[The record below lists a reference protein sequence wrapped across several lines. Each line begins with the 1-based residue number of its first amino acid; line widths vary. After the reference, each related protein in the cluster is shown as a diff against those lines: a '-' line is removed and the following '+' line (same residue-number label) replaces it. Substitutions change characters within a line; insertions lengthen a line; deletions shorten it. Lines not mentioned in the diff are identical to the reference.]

1 MQHSLSDPPGPPS
14 NPRIAD
20 TTKTTATFAW
30 GKPHYDGGLPV
41 EGYIVEYKR
50 EGLDDWEVET
60 QYPLK
65 VTEYVIG
72 KLQKGGKY
80 HFRVSAVNSEGVGEP
95 AEIEKVTELVDQET
109 LPDFELDAELRKT
122 LVVRCRASIRM
133 FVPIRGRP
141 VPEVTWSKDDTNLK
155 TRAHIDTTESY
166 TLLVIPDCTRYDA
179 GKYHLCLENVAG
191 KKTGFVNV
199 KVLDT
204 PGPPVNLKPR
214 EITKNS
220 ITLQWEIPI
229 IDGGSK
235 IHNYIVEK
243 RAATKKAYTVLSTTW
258 QKCSY
263 KISDLREGAYYY
275 FRVSAE
281 NDLGVGEP
289 AETPEPIRVSQ
300 APSAPENLY
309 VTDVTADSASLSW
322 TKPLHDGGSLITGY
336 VIEAQKK
343 DTDQWVH
350 VITVKALDYTVTD
363 LIEGAEYT
371 FRIMAVNASGRSDP
385 RESRPA
391 IIKEQTSAPSFDL
404 RGVYQKTVIAKA
416 GDRVKV
422 EIPVLGK
429 PRPVVSWK
437 KGDTTLKETQRINTE
452 TTPTSTIL
460 NINEIKRTDGG
471 QYSMTGKNML
481 GTLTETITVLVHDIP
496 GPPTGPIKL
505 DEVSCDYVLM
515 SWEAPEN
522 DGGVPI
528 NNYIVEMRETTGT
541 SWVELAAT
549 VIRTTFK
556 AARLNTG
563 TQYQFRVRAQ
573 NRYGIGPCI
582 ISESV
587 VAAYPFDVPSQPGI
601 PVVTSHNKDSM
612 TLSWNEPSSD
622 GGSAILGYHVD
633 RKEKNSILWQRISKG
648 LVVGNIF
655 KSSGLVDGIAYEHR
669 VTAENMAGLSKPSK
683 ASEPMYALD
692 PVDPPGRPVALNVT
706 RHEVTVSWT
715 KPEGDGGFSIT
726 GYTVER
732 REMPNGRWLKANF
745 NNILETIYTVSG
757 LIEDATY
764 EFRVTARN
772 SAGAVSAPSQ
782 PSEAITCRDD
792 IEEPRLD
799 VDASYSSNVVVMAG
813 EVFKLEAN
821 VTGRP
826 IPSLVWSKEGKELED
841 TAKIEIK
848 TTNFHTTLTSKDSL
862 RKDGG
867 AFTLTASNPGGF
879 AKFTF
884 NVKVLD
890 RPGPPDGLTVTD
902 VTAEKCVLNWLH
914 PTHDGGAKIEYFI
927 IQRRETS
934 RLAWTNVA
942 TDLQANRFKVT
953 KLLKGNEYIFRVMA
967 VNKYG
972 VGEPLESEPVIC
984 ANPYVPSDA
993 PHQPEVTTITKDS
1006 MVVCWE
1012 RPEHDG
1018 GSRINTY
1025 IIERRDKTGLRWVK
1039 CNKRTVTDL
1048 RFKASGL
1055 TEGHEYEFRVSAEN
1069 NAGVSQP
1076 SPSSPFYKAEDTI
1089 FQPGPPGN
1097 PRVLDTTKSSITLAW
1112 NKPVYDGG
1120 SEITGYIVETCLPEE
1135 DEWTI
1140 HTPKKGWTATSFTIT
1155 NLKENQEYKINICAT
1170 NCEGVG
1176 EPAAVPGTPKA
1187 EDRLLPPEIELG
1199 AELRKVVCIR
1209 ACSTLRLF
1217 VPIKGRPAPEIKW
1230 SREHGESLDKANIE
1244 ITPSFTT
1251 LQVDNVDR
1259 FDGGKYMVTV
1269 ENASG
1274 SKTAFVNVRVLD
1286 TPGAPQNLILKEV
1299 TRDSVSLVWDAP
1311 LIDGGSRVRN
1321 YIVEKRESTRKAYST
1336 VCASCHKS
1344 SWKVG
1349 ELEEGKMYFFRIL
1362 AENEFGIGLP
1372 VETLEPIKVSERP
1385 LPPGKVSLREVTS
1398 SSVTLS
1404 WEKPDHDGGS
1414 RITGYIVE
1422 MQGKGSDKW
1431 TQVMVVKTNGALVTG
1446 LTQGE
1451 EYMFRILA
1459 TNEKGVSDPRPL
1471 SMPVVAKDLVI
1482 PPTFKLLFTTFSG
1495 LAGDDLKIDVPYAAC
1510 PKAAVTWLK
1519 DGVALKETT
1528 RVNAEATDKNLLLV
1542 IKEACRDD
1550 VGTYTI
1556 KLSNTAGEA
1565 SADLSV
1571 IVLDKPGP
1579 PTGPIKL
1586 DDVTADSVVL
1596 TWNPPEYD
1604 GCCSI
1609 NNYVVEKR
1617 DTSTTNW
1624 QIVSATVART
1634 TIKAARLKTG
1644 CEYQFRIAAENRYGK
1659 SSALLS
1665 ETIVAQ
1671 YPFELPSQPRSVV
1684 VQSATKETMVVVWEK
1699 PSNDGGSK
1707 ILGYHLELKERN
1719 SLLWVKQ
1726 NKQIIPEA
1734 RFKVV
1739 GLEEGIEYEFR
1750 VYAENIVGLSKASKA
1765 SEIQVARDPCDRPGK
1780 PEAVIVTRSHVTL
1793 RWTKPEYDGGIK
1805 ITGYMVEKKEGSGRW
1820 MKASFTNIIETEFV
1834 VTGLTEDQVYEF
1846 RVIARNSAGVL
1857 SLPSDSTGAI
1867 TAKDEVDPPKI
1878 DLETKYS
1885 QVVVVNAGE
1894 TFRLEASVYGKPV
1907 PTIHWLKEG
1916 QEIAEAARLEI
1927 KNTDFVACIVVK
1939 EAIRVDGGQ
1948 YTLLVKNVGGE
1959 KSVNINVKVLDR
1971 PGPPEGPIS
1980 IYGVTNEKCSIS
1992 WKPPLQ
1998 DGGSDISHYIVERR
2012 ETSRLVWTVVEPK
2025 VQTLNLKITKLL
2037 PGNEYIFRVI
2047 PINKYGVGEP
2057 LESEPMI
2064 ARNPFVTPNPP
2075 TEVEVSTITK
2085 DSMVVTWERPT
2096 NDGGSPIQGYIVE
2109 KRDKDGVRWTR
2120 CNKRTVSE
2128 LRFRVTGLMENH
2140 SYEFRVAA
2148 ENAAGV
2154 GTPSAPTIYY
2164 KALDPIFKAGPPN
2177 NPKVVDSTR
2186 STVSL
2191 TWGKPIYDGGCEI
2204 QAYIVEACNT
2214 ATDEWVMCTPST
2226 GITDTKFKVTKLLE
2240 KQEYQF
2246 RVCAINKVGVGEH
2259 ADVPGKILLEE
2270 KLEAPDLDLDNDMR
2284 KMINIRAASTLRL
2297 FVPVRGRPAPE
2308 VKWGKAEGEI
2318 KETAQIDNTGSYA
2331 SLVIENVDRFDS
2343 GKYTLTAENASGVKS
2358 VFISV
2363 RVLDSPSP
2371 PTNFIVKEITKNSVT
2386 LTWEPPILDGGS
2398 KIKNYIVEKRES
2410 TRKVYSPIT
2419 TCNRMSW
2426 KVEPLPEGGIF
2437 FFRVLAE
2444 NEYGIGLPAKTL
2456 EPIKISEKPQ
2466 PPGKVSVVDVTSST
2480 VTLSW
2485 EKPVHDGGSRI
2496 SYYEIELAP
2505 KDSEAWSVCA
2515 SVKALETVVTNL
2527 LKGEEYQFR
2536 VVAVNDKGKSDP
2548 RQLVQSVVAKDLV
2561 IEPAVRPK
2569 VSTYSVQVGYDLKI
2583 EVPIA
2588 GHPKPTITWT
2598 KDGAALKQTTRVNVS
2613 DSANQTT
2620 LTIKDATREDGGM
2633 YSINITNSL
2642 GSKDATIEVITLDK
2656 PGPPT
2661 GPVKVEDISA
2671 ESMTLSWEA
2680 PTYTGGCPISNY
2692 VVEKRDTTTT
2702 NWVVVSATVA
2712 RTTLKVANLKTGA
2725 EYQFRIYA
2733 ENRYGKSYAIDSEP
2747 VVAQYP
2753 FQEPGPPGTPFVS
2766 SYSKDYMVVEW
2777 HKPPSDGGSAIMGY
2791 HLERKEKNSILW
2803 TKINK
2808 MLIQDCRFKSTPLEE
2823 GIEYEYRVYAEN
2835 IVGIGK
2841 CSKISEVYVA
2851 RDPCDPPGRPV
2862 AVIVTRHSVKLRWT
2876 PPTYDG
2882 GSMVTGYVV
2891 EKRDLPEG
2899 KWMKASF
2906 ANVIELEFTVTGL
2919 TEESKYDFR
2928 VLARNAAGA
2937 VSRPSESTGSI
2948 TAKDEVDP
2956 PNCETDPMYNQ
2967 TIVLNAGET
2976 FNLEASVE
2984 GKPIPTA
2991 QWFKGSVEVENSA
3004 RAEIKNTDFKALLVV
3019 KDAIRVDGGQYTL
3032 VLTNVAGT
3040 KTIPFSVKVLDR
3052 PGPSEGPLTVSNV
3065 TEEKCSLSWLPPRH
3079 DGGASISHYVI
3090 QKRETSRLAWT
3101 VVSSDCGATMIKVTK
3116 LLKGNEYIFRVM
3128 AVNKYGV
3135 GEPLES
3141 APVIMRNPFVPPG
3154 SPREL
3159 EITNITRD
3167 SMTVCWNRAETTGGS
3182 EIVGYIVEKR
3192 DRAGVRWTKCNKRR
3206 VTDLRFRV
3214 TGLTEDHEY
3223 EFRVSAENAAG
3234 VGQPSPP
3241 TPYLKA
3247 CDPTFEPGCPTNAH
3261 LVDTSKDSI
3270 TVAWHRPIYDGGCE
3284 IQGYAVEITKAEEE
3298 EWTICTPPSGVST
3311 TKFTITKL
3319 IEHQEYKVRICAI
3332 NKLGIGEPTEIE
3344 GVLKPLDKIDPPEVI
3359 LDSELRKGIVVRA
3372 GGSMRIC
3379 IPFKG
3384 RPTPEINWA
3393 KEDGELPSKV
3403 QKETGEDYTQLSVDI
3418 CDKYDAGKYILTL
3431 ENSAGTKSA
3440 FVSVK
3445 VLDTPGAPLNLAV
3458 KDIKRESVTL
3468 TWEPPLIDGGSR
3480 IKNYLVEKRE
3490 GNRKVFSNVDNKCTK
3505 TSYRITGLTEGL
3517 IYYFRVLAENEFG
3530 VGQAVETL
3538 DAVRTSEPPL
3548 SVGKVTLTEVTKTSA
3563 SLSWEKPDHDGGSR
3577 IMGYYIEMQ
3586 PVGSEEWVVATITKT
3601 CEGTVTGL
3609 SAGHEYLFRVSAFN
3623 EKGKSDPRPLA
3634 APVTAKDVT
3643 IEPRFKIAFNT
3654 YSLQSGED
3662 LKIEIPV
3669 IGRPVP
3675 TVEWKKDG
3683 QALKETTRLNVCST
3697 PSSTKLTIKDANKED
3712 SGKYTLTATSSI
3724 GTATEEITVI
3734 VLEKPGPPKGPI
3746 KIEEVS
3752 SNYVTLSWEP
3762 PEYTGGCQ
3770 INNYI
3775 VEKRD
3780 TTSTAWQIVSATI
3793 ARTTIKVTN
3802 LKTGVEYQFRVS
3814 AENRYGKSSAIVS
3827 SSVVAQYPF
3836 SEPAA
3841 PGAPVVSAAT
3851 KDNMVVEWK
3860 PPTNNGGSPVLG
3872 YHLERK
3878 EKNSLLWTKLNK
3890 LLIPETRFKTTELE
3904 EGIEYEFRVYA
3915 ENIAGLSP
3923 ASKVSEST
3931 VARDPCDPP
3940 GTPDAIEITRNHV
3953 TLQWTRPQYDGGSA
3967 ITGYVIERK
3976 KHPDTRWMKASFTN
3990 IIDTQ
3995 FTITGLTEDCVYEFR
4010 VIARNAAGISS
4021 RPSQGTGEITA
4032 KDEIEAPGATM
4043 DSKFKDMTIV
4053 KAGESFVID
4062 ADYTGKPLPEVIWLK
4077 DGKEID
4083 KTTPRMEVK
4092 TSLTRT
4098 ILTVKDCIRV
4108 DGGHFVLKLV
4118 NVGGV
4123 KMIPVIVKVL
4133 DRPGPPDGPLEV
4145 KGVTAEKC
4153 YLHWSHPS
4161 HDGGASISH
4170 YIIEKRET
4178 SRLSWTMVEPKIQAI
4193 SYKITK
4199 LLPGNEYIFRVTAVN
4214 KYGIGEPLESD
4225 PVIARNPFTTP
4236 SAPSTPESSAITRDS
4251 IVLTWERPEN
4261 NGGAEIEGY
4270 VLEKR
4275 DKDGVRWT
4283 KCNKKRLTDLRFRCS
4298 GLTEGHW
4305 YEFRVAAENAAGVGK
4320 YSPSSE
4326 YIKACDAT
4334 YPPGPPN
4341 NPKVT
4346 DHSSTTVSLCW
4357 SRPIYDGGAPIQG
4370 YIVEVKE
4377 AADDEWVICTPY
4389 TGVQATHYT
4398 VKTLKENAEYNFRI
4412 CAINCEG
4419 VGEHVDLPGSVIAAE
4434 KLEAPEIELDADLRK
4449 MVNIRATATLR
4460 LFVTIRGKPEPEVRW
4475 SKADDTMNE
4484 RAQIEVTSSYT
4495 MLVIEN
4501 VDRFDTGKYVLNL
4514 ENLSGSKSAFI
4525 NVRVLDSP
4533 SAPTNLEVK
4542 DVKRSSV
4549 SLSWEPPLIDGGAKI
4564 SHYIVEKREQKRM
4577 AFTSVCTNCVR
4588 NSYIVSDLQS
4598 GGRYYFRVLAVNEL
4612 GVGLPA
4618 STDQV
4623 KVSEA
4628 PLPPGKVVVV
4638 DVTRHTVTL
4647 SWEKPDYDGGSKI
4660 TNYLVEMQPKGDDK
4674 WTVCSEIKALEA
4686 TIDGLVKGEEYS
4698 FRVIAVNDKGR
4709 SDPKPL
4715 ANPVVVKDITSEP
4728 IIKLLF
4734 NTYSVKAGD
4743 DLKIDVPFIG
4753 RPQPEVS
4760 WKKDGQALKQT
4771 TRVNVLSSKTSS
4783 KIVIK
4788 DAAKEDSGKYEI
4800 TLTNS
4805 VGTKTAEIS
4814 VLILDKPGPPS
4825 NIKFD
4830 EISAD
4835 FICLS
4840 WDSPAYDGGCQI
4852 NNYVVEKRDTTTTTW
4867 QIVSATVART
4877 SIKVSRLTQ
4886 GVEYQFRIAAE
4897 NRYGKSSAI
4906 DSTPVVAQYPF
4917 EPPGPPTN
4925 LGVTQATKYGM
4936 LVEWG
4941 RPASDGGSPVIGYHI
4956 ECKDQSS
4963 ILWTKV
4969 NRGLLTENQ
4978 FKMTGIEEGLL
4989 YHFRV
4994 YAENIAGIGPCTK
5007 ACEPVAARD
5016 PCEPPV
5022 NLRVTNITRTSVS
5035 LFWEKPEYDG
5045 GVKITG
5051 YIVERKEL
5059 PKGRWLKC
5067 NFTNLQDTYFDVTG
5081 LTEDVQYDF
5090 HVIARNSADL
5100 LSVPSENTGPVTV
5113 KDDVDP
5119 PTIILDDKFRQ
5130 LVVIKA
5136 GEIIQIDAEITGRP
5150 LPVVS
5155 WSKDGKE
5162 IEAKAR
5168 CEITSTNFTTT
5179 LIVRDAIRR
5188 DSGQYVLTLHNVAG
5202 TRSVAV
5208 NCKVLDRPGPA
5219 SGPLAVSGLTAEKCT
5234 ITWGPPQENGG
5245 AEIMYYIVEKRETS
5259 RLAWT
5264 LVYGDMKATTCK
5276 VTKLLKGN
5284 EYIFRV
5290 RGVNKYGEGEALE
5303 SEPSKAMDPFT
5314 VPAAPT
5320 GVEVTSVT
5328 SEAMTICWERPVSD
5342 GGSSIAG
5349 YVIEKREK
5357 TGLRWCRV
5365 NKKPVYDLRVKASH
5379 LREGCEYEY
5388 RVFAENSAGLS
5399 APSIPCPLTK
5409 AEDPQF
5415 LPSPPAKPKIIDSTK
5430 TTVTLS
5436 WNKPLFDGGA
5446 PVTGYRVEYRKS
5458 FDDEWFVGVQ
5468 NTKNTEFTVV
5478 GLTPGTEYVFVV
5490 KSINK
5495 IGASEPSPETDK
5507 QVAKEREE
5515 EPVFE
5520 VSDEMRKT
5528 LIVRDGSSFTMTVPF
5543 RGKPIPSVSWTKPDV
5558 DLRVRAVID
5567 TTDTFTSITLERATR
5582 DDSGKYTITLSSVAG
5597 TASLTL
5603 SVRVLDSPGPPS
5615 YVGVKEVTRTSAT
5628 VTWDTPENEGG
5639 GPVKNYLIDIREAS
5653 KKGWTRL
5660 TDTCHRLTYKVTDLR
5675 EGEIYYFRVTG
5686 ENEYGIGLPAETK
5699 EGTKISGTEMIV
5711 GNIKSTYCKL

>member
-1 MQHSLSDPPGPPS
+1 MD
-14 NPRIAD
+14 
-20 TTKTTATFAW
+20 
-30 GKPHYDGGLPV
+30 
-41 EGYIVEYKR
+41 GYIVEYKK
-50 EGLDDWEVET
+50 EGHDDWETET
-60 QYPLK
+60 QYPVK
-65 VTEYVIG
+65 YTEFVIG

-80 HFRVSAVNSEGVGEP
+80 HFRVRAVNTEGIGEP
-95 AEIEKVTELVDQET
+95 AEVDKVTELVDQEN
-109 LPDFELDAELRKT
+109 LPDFELDAELRRT

-133 FVPIRGRP
+133 FVSIRGRP

-179 GKYHLCLENVAG
+179 GKYNLCLENVAG

-204 PGPPVNLKPR
+204 PGPPVNLNPR
-214 EITKNS
+214 EITKQS

-235 IHNYIVEK
+235 IHNYIIEK
-243 RAATKKAYTVLSTTW
+243 REATKKAYTVLSTTW
-258 QKCSY
+258 QKCSF
-263 KISDLREGAYYY
+263 KIPDLEEGAYYY
-275 FRVSAE
+275 FRISAE

-309 VTDVTADSASLSW
+309 VTDVTADSASLAW
-322 TKPLHDGGSLITGY
+322 TKPLHDGGTLITGY

-343 DTDQWVH
+343 DTDQWAH
-350 VITVKALDYTVTD
+350 VAAIKALDYTVTD
-363 LIEGAEYT
+363 LVEGAEYT

-391 IIKEQTSAPSFDL
+391 IIKEQTCSPSFDL

-437 KGDTTLKETQRINTE
+437 KGDAVLKETQRINVE

-460 NINEIKRTDGG
+460 NIGEIKRTDGD

-481 GTLTETITVLVHDIP
+481 GTVTEVITVLVHDIP

-563 TQYQFRVRAQ
+563 TGYQFRVKAQ
-573 NRYGIGPCI
+573 NRYGIGSSI
-582 ISESV
+582 ISEPV
-587 VAAYPFDVPSQPGI
+587 VAAYPFDVPGQPGT
-601 PVVTSHNKDSM
+601 PVLTSFNKDAM
-612 TLSWNEPSSD
+612 TLSWNEPPSD
-622 GGSAILGYHVD
+622 GGSPILGYHVE
-633 RKEKNSILWQRISKG
+633 RKEKNSILWQRISKA

-655 KSSGLVDGIAYEHR
+655 KSTGLVDGIVYEHR
-669 VTAENMAGLSKPSK
+669 VIAENLAGLSKPSK
-683 ASEPMYALD
+683 PSEPMYALD
-692 PVDPPGRPVALNVT
+692 PVDAPGRPVALNIT
-706 RHEVTVSWT
+706 RHEVTVAWT

-732 REMPNGRWLKANF
+732 RELPNGRWLKANF

-757 LIEDATY
+757 LIEDAVY
-764 EFRVTARN
+764 EFHVIARN

-782 PSEAITCRDD
+782 PSEEITCRDD

-826 IPSLVWSKEGKELED
+826 IPSLVWTKEGKELED

-848 TTNFHTTLTSKDSL
+848 NTDFHTTLISKDSI
-862 RKDGG
+862 RRDGG
-867 AFTLTASNPGGF
+867 VFTLTASNPGGF

-884 NVKVLD
+884 TVKVLD
-890 RPGPPDGLTVTD
+890 RPGPPDSLTVSD
-902 VTAEKCVLNWLH
+902 IAAEKCVLNWLH

-972 VGEPLESEPVIC
+972 IGEPLESQPVIC
-984 ANPYVPSDA
+984 ANPYVPSD
-993 PHQPEVTTITKDS
+993 PPQQPEVTTITKDS

-1048 RFKASGL
+1048 RFKVSGL
-1055 TEGHEYEFRVSAEN
+1055 TPNHEYEFRVSAEN
-1069 NAGVSQP
+1069 NAGLSQP
-1076 SPSSPFYKAEDTI
+1076 SPSSPFYKAMDTI

-1176 EPAAVPGTPKA
+1176 EPAAVPGVPKA
-1187 EDRLLPPEIELG
+1187 EDRLLTPEIELG

-1217 VPIKGRPAPEIKW
+1217 VPIKGRPAPEVKW

-1244 ITPSFTT
+1244 ITSSFTT
-1251 LQVDNVDR
+1251 LQVENVDR

-1286 TPGAPQNLILKEV
+1286 TPGAPQNLVIKEV
-1299 TRDSVSLVWDAP
+1299 TRDSVYLVWDAP

-1349 ELEEGKMYFFRIL
+1349 DLEEGKMYFFRIL
-1362 AENEFGIGLP
+1362 AENEYGIGLP
-1372 VETLEPIKVSERP
+1372 VETFEPIKASERP
-1385 LPPGKVSLREVTS
+1385 LPPGKVSLQEVTGT
-1398 SSVTLS
+1398 SVTLT
-1404 WEKPDHDGGS
+1404 WEKPDYDGGS

-1422 MQGKGSDKW
+1422 MQGKGSEKW
-1431 TQVMVVKTNGALVTG
+1431 TQVMVVKTNKALVTG

-1451 EYMFRILA
+1451 EYMFRISS
-1459 TNEKGVSDPRPL
+1459 TNEKGASDPRPL
-1471 SMPVVAKDLVI
+1471 SMPVVARDLVI
-1482 PPTFKLLFTTFSG
+1482 SPTFKLAFSTFSV

-1510 PKAAVTWLK
+1510 PKATATWLK
-1519 DGVALKETT
+1519 DGVVLKETT
-1528 RVNAEATDKNLLLV
+1528 RVNAETTDNSLLLV

-1550 VGTYTI
+1550 VGTYSI
-1556 KLSNTAGEA
+1556 KLINTAGEA
-1565 SADLSV
+1565 CADINV
-1571 IVLDKPGP
+1571 VVLDKPVP

-1586 DDVTADSVVL
+1586 DEVTADSVVL
-1596 TWNPPEYD
+1596 SWNPPEYD
-1604 GCCSI
+1604 GGCAI
-1609 NNYVVEKR
+1609 NNYIVEKR

-1659 SSALLS
+1659 SSVLLS
-1665 ETIVAQ
+1665 ETIFAQ
-1671 YPFELPSQPRSVV
+1671 YPFEVPSSPRSVV
-1684 VQSATKETMVVVWEK
+1684 VQTATKETMLIVWDK
-1699 PSNDGGSK
+1699 PSSDGGSK

-1719 SLLWVKQ
+1719 SILWVKQ
-1726 NKQIIPEA
+1726 NKQLIPET
-1734 RFKVV
+1734 RFKAV

-1750 VYAENIVGLSKASKA
+1750 VYAENIVGISKVSKLS
-1765 SEIQVARDPCDRPGK
+1765 EMQVARDPCGRPGK
-1780 PEAVIVTRSHVTL
+1780 PEAVIVTRNQVTL
-1793 RWTKPEYDGGIK
+1793 RWSKPEYDGGIK
-1805 ITGYMVEKKEGSGRW
+1805 ITGYVVEKKEGDGRW
-1820 MKASFTNIIETEFV
+1820 MKASFANVIETTFV
-1834 VTGLTEDQVYEF
+1834 VTSLTEDQVYDF
-1846 RVIARNSAGVL
+1846 RVIARNAAGV
-1857 SLPSDSTGAI
+1857 SSQPSDSTGAI

-1878 DLETKYS
+1878 DLEAKYS
-1885 QVVVVNAGE
+1885 QAVVVSAGE
-1894 TFRLEASVYGKPV
+1894 TFKLEAIIYGKPV
-1907 PTIHWLKEG
+1907 PTVHWLKEG
-1916 QEIAEAARLEI
+1916 QEITEAARLEI
-1927 KNTDFVACIVVK
+1927 KNTDFTACFVVK

-1959 KSVNINVKVLDR
+1959 KTVNINVKVLDR
-1971 PGPPEGPIS
+1971 PGPPDGPIN
-1980 IYGVTNEKCSIS
+1980 IYGITSEKCSIS

-1998 DGGSDISHYIVERR
+1998 DGGSDVSHYTVERR

-2047 PINKYGVGEP
+2047 PVNKYGVGEP
-2057 LESEPMI
+2057 LESEAMI
-2064 ARNPFVTPNPP
+2064 ARNPFVTANPP

-2085 DSMVVTWERPT
+2085 DSMVVTWERPS
-2096 NDGGSPIQGYIVE
+2096 NDGGSSIQGYVVE

-2128 LRFRVTGLMENH
+2128 LRFRVTGILENH
-2140 SYEFRVAA
+2140 CYEFRVAA

-2154 GTPSAPTIYY
+2154 GTPSPPTIYY

-2177 NPKVVDSTR
+2177 NPKVVDTSR

-2204 QAYIVEACNT
+2204 QAYIIEACNG
-2214 ATDEWVMCTPST
+2214 ASDEWFMCTPPT
-2226 GITDTKFKVTKLLE
+2226 GITDTRFTVTRLLE
-2240 KQEYQF
+2240 KHEYQF
-2246 RVCAINKVGVGEH
+2246 RVCAVNKVGVGEH

-2270 KLEAPDLDLDNDMR
+2270 KLEAPDLDLDTDMR

-2308 VKWGKAEGEI
+2308 VKWGKADGEI

-2343 GKYTLTAENASGVKS
+2343 GKYTLSAENASGMKS

-2371 PTNFIVKEITKNSVT
+2371 PINFVVKEITKNSVT
-2386 LTWEPPILDGGS
+2386 LTWEPPLLDGGS
-2398 KIKNYIVEKRES
+2398 KIKHYMVEKRES

-2444 NEYGIGLPAKTL
+2444 NEYGVGLPAKTI

-2466 PPGKVSVVDVTSST
+2466 PPGKVSVVDVTHST
-2480 VTLSW
+2480 VTLHW
-2485 EKPVHDGGSRI
+2485 DKPEHDGGSRI
-2496 SYYEIELAP
+2496 SHYEVEIAP
-2505 KDSEAWSVCA
+2505 KDSESWSVCA
-2515 SVKALETVVTNL
+2515 SGKATEMVVTNL
-2527 LKGEEYQFR
+2527 LKGNEYHFR
-2536 VVAVNDKGKSDP
+2536 VVAVNDKGRSDP
-2548 RQLVQSVVAKDLV
+2548 RQLANSVVAKDLV
-2561 IEPAVRPK
+2561 IEPSVRPQA
-2569 VSTYSVQVGYDLKI
+2569 STYSVQVGYDLKI

-2598 KDGAALKQTTRVNVS
+2598 KDGAALKQTTRVNVT
-2613 DSANQTT
+2613 DSSQHTT

-2633 YSINITNSL
+2633 YSISIANSL
-2642 GSKDATIEVITLDK
+2642 GSKEATIEVISLDK

-2661 GPVKVEDISA
+2661 GPVKLEDISA
-2671 ESMTLSWEA
+2671 ESITLNWEP

-2702 NWVVVSATVA
+2702 NWMVVSATVA
-2712 RTTLKVANLKTGA
+2712 RTTLKVTNLKTGA

-2747 VVAQYP
+2747 VLAQYP
-2753 FQEPGPPGTPFVS
+2753 FQEPGPPGTPNVS
-2766 SYSKDYMVVEW
+2766 LYTKDYMVVEW
-2777 HKPPSDGGSAIMGY
+2777 HKPPSDGGSVILGY

-2808 MLIQDCRFKSTPLEE
+2808 TLIQDCRFKSTPLEE

-2851 RDPCDPPGRPV
+2851 RDPCDPPGRPK
-2862 AVIVTRHSVKLRWT
+2862 ALIVTRHSVKLRWT
-2876 PPTYDG
+2876 PPQYDG
-2882 GSMVTGYVV
+2882 GCLVTGYVV

-2906 ANVIELEFTVTGL
+2906 ANVIEHEFTVTGL
-2919 TEESKYDFR
+2919 AEGNKYDFR
-2928 VLARNAAGA
+2928 IIARNAAGA
-2937 VSRPSESTGSI
+2937 FSKPSESTGSI
-2948 TAKDEVDP
+2948 TAIDEVDP
-2956 PNCETDPMYNQ
+2956 PKCETDARYNQ
-2967 TIVLNAGET
+2967 TIVINAGET
-2976 FNLEASVE
+2976 FSLEASVE

-2991 QWFKGSVEVENSA
+2991 QWFKGDVEVENSA
-3004 RAEIKNTDFKALLVV
+3004 RAELLNTDFKALLTV

-3040 KTIPFSVKVLDR
+3040 KTVPFSVKVLDR
-3052 PGPSEGPLTVSNV
+3052 PGPSQGPLTVSNV

-3079 DGGASISHYVI
+3079 DGGSSISHFII

-3101 VVSSDCGATMIKVTK
+3101 VVSSDCGATMFKVTK

-3128 AVNKYGV
+3128 AVNKYGE

-3141 APVIMRNPFVPPG
+3141 MPVIMRNPFVSPG
-3154 SPREL
+3154 SPQEL

-3167 SMTVCWNRAETTGGS
+3167 SMTVCWNRPETTGGS
-3182 EIVGYIVEKR
+3182 EIAGYIVEKR

-3234 VGQPSPP
+3234 VGQPSPA

-3247 CDPTFEPGCPTNAH
+3247 CDPTFEPGCPTNVH
-3261 LVDTSKDSI
+3261 VVDTTKDCISL
-3270 TVAWHRPIYDGGCE
+3270 AWHRPIYDGGCD
-3284 IQGYAVEITKAEEE
+3284 IQGYAVEITKADEE
-3298 EWTICTPPSGVST
+3298 EWRMCTPPTGVKA
-3311 TKFTITKL
+3311 TKFIIPKL
-3319 IEHQEYKVRICAI
+3319 IEHQEYKVRVCAI
-3332 NKLGIGEPTEIE
+3332 NRLGVGEPTEVQGI
-3344 GVLKPLDKIDPPEVI
+3344 VKPIDKIDAPEMI

-3372 GGSMRIC
+3372 GGSMRIS

-3384 RPTPEINWA
+3384 RPSPEITWA
-3393 KEDGELPSKV
+3393 KEDRELPSKV
-3403 QKETGEDYTQLSVDI
+3403 QIQNGEEYTELSIDI
-3418 CDKYDAGKYILTL
+3418 CDRYDAGKYILNL

-3440 FVSVK
+3440 FVSVR
-3445 VLDTPGAPLNLAV
+3445 VLDTPGAPLNLTV

-3468 TWEPPLIDGGSR
+3468 TWEPPLIDGGAR

-3490 GNRKVFSNVDNKCTK
+3490 STRKVYSNVDNKCTK
-3505 TSYRITGLTEGL
+3505 TSYRITGLTEGTM
-3517 IYYFRVLAENEFG
+3517 YYFRVLAENEFG
-3530 VGQAVETL
+3530 VGQSTETE
-3538 DAVRTSEPPL
+3538 DAIKTSEPPL
-3548 SVGKVTLTEVTKTSA
+3548 PVGKVTLTEVTKTSA
-3563 SLSWEKPDHDGGSR
+3563 SLSWEKPVHDGGSR

-3586 PVGSEEWVVATITKT
+3586 PVGSEEWVVAATTKA

-3609 SAGHEYLFRVSAFN
+3609 SVGHEYLFRVSAFN
-3623 EKGKSDPRPLA
+3623 DKGRSDPRSLA

-3643 IEPRFKIAFNT
+3643 MEPSFKMTHNT
-3654 YSLQSGED
+3654 YSLQNGED

-3669 IGRPVP
+3669 MGRPAP
-3675 TVEWKKDG
+3675 NVEWKKAG
-3683 QALKETTRLNVCST
+3683 HALKETTRLNVSST
-3697 PSSTKLTIKDANKED
+3697 SSSTKLCIKDANKED
-3712 SGKYTLTATSSI
+3712 SGKYTVTATSSI
-3724 GTATEEITVI
+3724 GTATEEITVVI
-3734 VLEKPGPPKGPI
+3734 LEKPGPPTGPV
-3746 KIEEVS
+3746 KIDEVS

-3780 TTSTAWQIVSATI
+3780 TTTTAWQIVSATI
-3793 ARTTIKVTN
+3793 ARTTIKVSN

-3814 AENRYGKSSAIVS
+3814 SENRYGKSSAIVS
-3827 SSVVAQYPF
+3827 PAVIAQYPF
-3836 SEPAA
+3836 SVPDA
-3841 PGAPVVSAAT
+3841 PETPFISAVT

-3860 PPTNNGGSPVLG
+3860 PPANNGGSPIMG

-3890 LLIPETRFKTTELE
+3890 LLIPDPRFKTTELE
-3904 EGIEYEFRVYA
+3904 EGIEYEFRVYG

-3923 ASKVSEST
+3923 VSKVSEST

-3940 GTPDAIEITRNHV
+3940 GTPAAIEITRNHV

-3967 ITGYVIERK
+3967 ITGYVIERR
-3976 KHPDTRWMKASFTN
+3976 KHPDLRWMKASYTN

-4010 VIARNAAGISS
+4010 IIARNAAGIYSY
-4021 RPSQGTGEITA
+4021 PSQSTGEITA
-4032 KDEIEAPGATM
+4032 KDEIDAPEATM
-4043 DSKFKDMTIV
+4043 DSKFKDLTV
-4053 KAGESFVID
+4053 VHAGETFVID
-4062 ADYTGKPLPEVIWLK
+4062 ADYTGKPLPELIWLK
-4077 DGKEID
+4077 DGKQID

-4092 TSLTRT
+4092 TTLTRT
-4098 ILTVKDCIRV
+4098 ILTVKDCIRL

-4123 KMIPVIVKVL
+4123 KMIPVNVKVL

-4153 YLHWSHPS
+4153 YLHWNHPS

-4178 SRLSWTMVEPKIQAI
+4178 SRLSWTMVEPHIQAI

-4214 KYGIGEPLESD
+4214 KYGVGEPLESD

-4236 SAPSTPESSAITRDS
+4236 GAPSTPEDGAITRDS
-4251 IVLTWERPEN
+4251 IVLTWERPED

-4275 DKDGVRWT
+4275 DKDGIRWS
-4283 KCNKKRLTDLRFRCS
+4283 KCNKKRLNDLRFRCT
-4298 GLTEGHW
+4298 GLTEGHS
-4305 YEFRVAAENAAGVGK
+4305 YEFRVSAENAAGVGK
-4320 YSPSSE
+4320 PSAPTQ

-4346 DHSSTTVSLCW
+4346 HYSSTTTSLSW
-4357 SRPIYDGGAPIQG
+4357 SRPIYDGGAPITG
-4370 YIVEVKE
+4370 YVVEMKE
-4377 AADDEWVICTPY
+4377 VADEEWVICTPA
-4389 TGVQATHYT
+4389 TGVRETHFT
-4398 VKTLKENAEYNFRI
+4398 VKKLKENAEYNFRI
-4412 CAINCEG
+4412 CAVNCEG

-4449 MVNIRATATLR
+4449 MVNVRATATLR
-4460 LFVTIRGKPEPEVRW
+4460 LFVTIKGKPEPEVKW
-4475 SKADDTMNE
+4475 SKADGGLNE

-4501 VDRFDTGKYVLNL
+4501 VDRFDTGKYVLSL

-4542 DVKRSSV
+4542 DVKRSSA
-4549 SLSWEPPLIDGGAKI
+4549 SISWEPPLIDGGAKI

-4588 NSYIVSDLQS
+4588 NSYIISDLQE

-4623 KVSEA
+4623 KISEV
-4628 PLPPGKVVVV
+4628 PLPPGKITLV
-4638 DVTRHTVTL
+4638 DVTRHTVSL
-4647 SWEKPDYDGGSKI
+4647 SWEKPDHDGGSKI
-4660 TNYLVEMQPKGDDK
+4660 TNYIVEMQPKGDDK
-4674 WTVCSEIKALEA
+4674 WTLCSEVKTLEA
-4686 TIDGLVKGEEYS
+4686 TICGLTTGEEYS

-4709 SDPKPL
+4709 SDVKPL
-4715 ANPVVVKDITSEP
+4715 AAPVMVKDITVEP
-4728 IIKLLF
+4728 IIDLLF
-4734 NTYSVKAGD
+4734 STYSAKAGD
-4743 DLKIDVPFIG
+4743 DLKIDVPFKG
-4753 RPQPEVS
+4753 RPHPEVA
-4760 WKKDGQALKQT
+4760 WKKDGHALKQT
-4771 TRVNVLSSKTSS
+4771 TRVNVLTSKNSS
-4783 KIVIK
+4783 KILIK
-4788 DAAKEDSGKYEI
+4788 DATKDDVGKYEI

-4805 VGTKTAEIS
+4805 VGTKKAEIS
-4814 VLILDKPGPPS
+4814 VIILDKPGPPS
-4825 NIKFD
+4825 NIKMD
-4830 EISAD
+4830 EVSAN
-4835 FICLS
+4835 FVSLS
-4840 WDSPAYDGGCQI
+4840 WDPPSYHGGCQI
-4852 NNYVVEKRDTTTTTW
+4852 NNYVVEKRDTTSTTW

-4886 GVEYQFRIAAE
+4886 GTEYQFRIAAE
-4897 NRYGKSSAI
+4897 NRYGKSPAI
-4906 DSTPVVAQYPF
+4906 DSSPVIAQYPF

-4925 LGVTQATKYGM
+4925 LHVSQATKYGM
-4936 LVEWG
+4936 LVVWD

-4969 NRGLLTENQ
+4969 NRGLLAENQ

-5007 ACEPVAARD
+5007 ASDPVAARD
-5016 PCEPPV
+5016 QCNSPQ
-5022 NLRVTNITRTSVS
+5022 NLKVTNITRTSVS
-5035 LFWEKPEYDG
+5035 LFWERPEYDG
-5045 GVKITG
+5045 GAKVTG
-5051 YIVERKEL
+5051 FIVERKEL
-5059 PKGRWLKC
+5059 PNGRWLKC

-5090 HVIARNSADL
+5090 QVIARNSAEL
-5100 LSVPSENTGPVTV
+5100 LSAPSESTGPVTV

-5119 PTIILDDKFRQ
+5119 PTIILEDKFRQ

-5136 GEIIQIDAEITGRP
+5136 GELIRIDAETTGRP

-5202 TRSVAV
+5202 TRSVAI
-5208 NCKVLDRPGPA
+5208 NCKVLDRPGPS

-5234 ITWGPPQENGG
+5234 LNWGPPQENGG
-5245 AEIMYYIVEKRETS
+5245 AEILHYIVEKRETS

-5264 LVYGDMKATTCK
+5264 LVHSDMKATTCK

-5284 EYIFRV
+5284 EYILRV
-5290 RGVNKYGEGEALE
+5290 RAVNKYGDGEALE
-5303 SEPSKAMDPFT
+5303 SEPTKAMDPFT
-5314 VPAAPT
+5314 VSAAPAN
-5320 GVEVTSVT
+5320 VQVTSVT
-5328 SEAMTICWERPVSD
+5328 SEAMTICWERPVCN
-5342 GGSSIAG
+5342 GGSTIAG

-5365 NKKPVYDLRVKASH
+5365 NKKPVYDLRVKASN
-5379 LREGCEYEY
+5379 LREGSEYEY
-5388 RVFAENSAGLS
+5388 RVFAENAAGLS
-5399 APSIPCPLTK
+5399 APSIPSPLTK

-5446 PVTGYRVEYRKS
+5446 PVSGYRVEYRKTL
-5458 FDDEWFVGVQ
+5458 DDEWIVGVQ
-5468 NTKNTEFTVV
+5468 NTKNTEFTLV
-5478 GLTPGTEYVFVV
+5478 GLTPGAEYVFVV

-5495 IGASEPSPETDK
+5495 IGVSEPSPESDK

-5515 EPVFE
+5515 EPVFDI
-5520 VSDEMRKT
+5520 SNEMRKT
-5528 LIVRDGSSFTMTVPF
+5528 LIVKDGSSFTMTVPF
-5543 RGKPIPSVSWTKPDV
+5543 RGKPIPTVTWAKPDV

-5567 TTDTFTSITLERATR
+5567 TADTFTSITVEKATR
-5582 DDSGKYTITLSSVAG
+5582 SDSGKYTVTLSSVAG
-5597 TASLTL
+5597 TSALTL
-5603 SVRVLDSPGPPS
+5603 NVRVLDSPGPP
-5615 YVGVKEVTRTSAT
+5615 VGVDVKEVTKTSAT

-5639 GPVKNYLIDIREAS
+5639 GPVKNYQVDIREAS

-5660 TDTCHRLTYKVTDLR
+5660 TDTCHRLTYKVSDLQ
-5675 EGEIYYFRVTG
+5675 EGGVYYFRVTG
-5686 ENEYGIGLPAETK
+5686 QNEYGVGVPAETK
-5699 EGTKISGTEMIV
+5699 EGTKITGI
-5711 GNIKSTYCKL
+5711 LHLRQ

>member
-1 MQHSLSDPPGPPS
+1 MK
-14 NPRIAD
+14 A
-20 TTKTTATFAW
+20 
-30 GKPHYDGGLPV
+30 
-41 EGYIVEYKR
+41 
-50 EGLDDWEVET
+50 
-60 QYPLK
+60 
-65 VTEYVIG
+65 TEYVIG

-80 HFRVSAVNSEGVGEP
+80 HFRVCAVNSEGVGEP
-95 AEIEKVTELVDQET
+95 AEVEKVTELVDQES
-109 LPDFELDAELRKT
+109 LPDFELDAELRRT

-155 TRAHIDTTESY
+155 QRAHIDTTESY

-179 GKYHLCLENVAG
+179 GKYNLCLENVAG

-204 PGPPVNLKPR
+204 PGPPVNLIPR

-243 RAATKKAYTVLSTTW
+243 REATKKAYTVLSTTW
-258 QKCSY
+258 QKCSF
-263 KISDLREGAYYY
+263 KIPDLVEGTYYY
-275 FRVSAE
+275 FRVTAE

-309 VTDVTADSASLSW
+309 VTDVTADSASLAW
-322 TKPLHDGGSLITGY
+322 IKPLHDGGSLITGY

-350 VITVKALDYTVTD
+350 MATIKALDYTVTD

-404 RGVYQKTVIAKA
+404 RGVYQKTVIAKS

-437 KGDTTLKETQRINTE
+437 KGDISLKETQRINTE
-452 TTPTSTIL
+452 TTQTSTIL
-460 NINEIKRTDGG
+460 NIGEIKRTDGG

-481 GTLTETITVLVHDIP
+481 GTVTETITVLVHDIP

-563 TQYQFRVRAQ
+563 TQYQFRVKAQ
-573 NRYGIGPCI
+573 NRYGIGPSI

-587 VAAYPFDVPSQPGI
+587 VAAYPFDVPGQPGT
-601 PVVTSHNKDSM
+601 PVVTSFNKDAM

-622 GGSAILGYHVD
+622 GGSVILGYHVD
-633 RKEKNSILWQRISKG
+633 RKEKNSILWQRISRA

-655 KSSGLVDGIAYEHR
+655 KSTGLVDGIAYEHR

-683 ASEPMYALD
+683 PSEPMYALD
-692 PVDPPGRPVALNVT
+692 PIDQPGRPVALNIT
-706 RHEVTVSWT
+706 RHEVTLSWR

-757 LIEDATY
+757 LTEDATY

-782 PSEAITCRDD
+782 SSEAITCRDD

-813 EVFKLEAN
+813 EVFKLEAS

-826 IPSLVWSKEGKELED
+826 LPSLVWTKEGKELVD
-841 TAKIEIK
+841 TAKLEIK
-848 TTNFHTTLTSKDSL
+848 TSDFNTTLINKESL
-862 RKDGG
+862 RRDGG
-867 AFTLTASNPGGF
+867 VFTLTASNPGGF

-890 RPGPPDGLTVTD
+890 RPGPPDSLTVTD
-902 VTAEKCVLNWLH
+902 VAAEKCVLNWLH

-984 ANPYVPSDA
+984 ANPYVPSD
-993 PHQPEVTTITKDS
+993 PPQQPEVTTITKDS

-1048 RFKASGL
+1048 RFKVSGL
-1055 TEGHEYEFRVSAEN
+1055 TPGHEYEFRVFAEN
-1069 NAGVSQP
+1069 NAGLSQP
-1076 SPSSPFYKAEDTI
+1076 SPSSPFYKAVDTI

-1097 PRVLDTTKSSITLAW
+1097 PRVLDTSKSSITLAW

-1140 HTPKKGWTATSFTIT
+1140 HTPKKGWTAMSFTIT

-1176 EPAAVPGTPKA
+1176 EPAAVPGSPKA

-1230 SREHGESLDKANIE
+1230 SREHGESLDRANIE
-1244 ITPSFTT
+1244 ITSSFTT
-1251 LQVDNVDR
+1251 LQVENVDR
-1259 FDGGKYMVTV
+1259 FDGGKYIVTV

-1349 ELEEGKMYFFRIL
+1349 ELDEGKMYFFRIL
-1362 AENEFGIGLP
+1362 AENEYGIGLP
-1372 VETLEPIKVSERP
+1372 VETLEPIKVSEKP
-1385 LPPGKVSLREVTS
+1385 LPPGKVSLGEVTS
-1398 SSVTLS
+1398 TSVTLT

-1422 MQGKGSDKW
+1422 MQGKGSEKW
-1431 TQVMVVKTNGALVTG
+1431 TQVMVVKTNEAVVTG

-1451 EYMFRILA
+1451 EYMFRISA
-1459 TNEKGVSDPRPL
+1459 ANEKGMSDPRPL
-1471 SMPVVAKDLVI
+1471 SVPVVAKDLVI
-1482 PPTFKLLFTTFSG
+1482 SPTFKLHFTTFSV

-1510 PKAAVTWLK
+1510 PKATATWLK
-1519 DGVALKETT
+1519 GGVVLKETT

-1550 VGTYTI
+1550 VGSYTV
-1556 KLSNTAGEA
+1556 KLTNTVGEA
-1565 SADLSV
+1565 SMDISV
-1571 IVLDKPGP
+1571 VVLDKPGP

-1586 DDVTADSVVL
+1586 DEVTADSVIL
-1596 TWNPPEYD
+1596 SWNPPEYD
-1604 GCCSI
+1604 GGCTI
-1609 NNYVVEKR
+1609 NNYIVEKR

-1659 SSALLS
+1659 SSVLLS
-1665 ETIVAQ
+1665 DTIVAQ
-1671 YPFELPSQPRSVV
+1671 YPFEVPSQPHSVV
-1684 VQSATKETMVVVWEK
+1684 VQSATKESMVVVWEK

-1719 SLLWVKQ
+1719 SILWVKQ
-1726 NKQIIPEA
+1726 NKQLIPET

-1739 GLEEGIEYEFR
+1739 GLEEGIDYEFR
-1750 VYAENIVGLSKASKA
+1750 VYAENIVGLSKASKL
-1765 SEIQVARDPCDRPGK
+1765 SEMQVARDPCDRPGK
-1780 PEAVIVTRSHVTL
+1780 PEAVIVTRNKVTL
-1793 RWTKPEYDGGIK
+1793 RWTKPEYDAGVK
-1805 ITGYMVEKKEGSGRW
+1805 ITGYVVEKKEGSGRW

-1834 VTGLTEDQVYEF
+1834 VTGLTEDQTYEF
-1846 RVIARNSAGVL
+1846 RVIARNAAGVF
-1857 SLPSDSTGAI
+1857 SQPSDSTGAI

-1878 DLETKYS
+1878 DLEAKYS
-1885 QVVVVNAGE
+1885 QAVVVNADD
-1894 TFRLEASVYGKPV
+1894 TFRLEASISGKPV
-1907 PTIHWLKEG
+1907 PTVHWLKEG
-1916 QEIAEAARLEI
+1916 HAITEAARLEI
-1927 KNTDFVACIVVK
+1927 KNTDFTACIVVK

-1980 IYGVTNEKCSIS
+1980 IYGVTKEKCSIS

-1998 DGGSDISHYIVERR
+1998 DGGSDVSHYIVERR

-2047 PINKYGVGEP
+2047 PVNKYGVGEP
-2057 LESEPMI
+2057 LESDPMI
-2064 ARNPFVTPNPP
+2064 ARNPFVTSNPP

-2128 LRFRVTGLMENH
+2128 LRFRVTGLIENH

-2154 GTPSAPTIYY
+2154 GTPSAPTVYY

-2177 NPKVVDSTR
+2177 NPKVVDTSR

-2204 QAYIVEACNT
+2204 QAYIVEACNG
-2214 ATDEWVMCTPST
+2214 ASDEWFMCTPAS
-2226 GITDTKFKVTKLLE
+2226 GITDTKFTVKKLLE
-2240 KQEYQF
+2240 KHEYQF

-2259 ADVPGKILLEE
+2259 ADFPGKIILEE
-2270 KLEAPDLDLDNDMR
+2270 KLEAPDLELDSDMR
-2284 KMINIRAASTLRL
+2284 KMINIRSASTLRL

-2386 LTWEPPILDGGS
+2386 LTWEPPHLDGGS
-2398 KIKNYIVEKRES
+2398 KIKHYIVEKRES

-2444 NEYGIGLPAKTL
+2444 NEYGVGLPAKTI

-2466 PPGKVSVVDVTSST
+2466 PPGKVSVVDVTCST
-2480 VTLSW
+2480 VTLAW
-2485 EKPVHDGGSRI
+2485 EKPEHDGGSRI
-2496 SYYEIELAP
+2496 SYYEVELAP

-2536 VVAVNDKGKSDP
+2536 VAAVNDKGKSDP

-2569 VSTYSVQVGYDLKI
+2569 ASNYSVQVGYDLKI

-2598 KDGAALKQTTRVNVS
+2598 KDGAALKQTTRVNVT
-2613 DSANQTT
+2613 DSARHTT
-2620 LTIKDATREDGGM
+2620 LTIKDATKEDGGM
-2633 YSINITNSL
+2633 YSINVANAL
-2642 GSKDATIEVITLDK
+2642 GSKDATIEVITLDR

-2661 GPVKVEDISA
+2661 GPVKLEDISA
-2671 ESMTLSWEA
+2671 ESITLSWEP
-2680 PTYTGGCPISNY
+2680 PTYTGGCQISNY

-2712 RTTLKVANLKTGA
+2712 RTTLKVSNLKTGA

-2733 ENRYGKSYAIDSEP
+2733 ENRYGKSYAIDSAP
-2747 VVAQYP
+2747 VLAQYP

-2766 SYSKDYMVVEW
+2766 SYTKDYMVVEW
-2777 HKPPSDGGSAIMGY
+2777 HKPPSDGGSAILGY

-2823 GIEYEYRVYAEN
+2823 GIEYEYRVSAEN

-2841 CSKISEVYVA
+2841 CSKVSEVYVA
-2851 RDPCDPPGRPV
+2851 RDPCDPPGCPE
-2862 AVIVTRHSVKLRWT
+2862 ALIVTRHSVKLKWT
-2876 PPTYDG
+2876 PPQYDG
-2882 GSMVTGYVV
+2882 GSLITGYVV

-2906 ANVIELEFTVTGL
+2906 ANIINYEFTVTGL
-2919 TEESKYDFR
+2919 TEDNKYDFR
-2928 VLARNAAGA
+2928 VIARNAAGA
-2937 VSRPSESTGSI
+2937 VSKPSESTGSI
-2948 TAKDEVDP
+2948 TAKDEVEP
-2956 PNCETDPMYNQ
+2956 PKCETDSMYNQ
-2967 TIVLNAGET
+2967 TLVINAGET
-2976 FNLEASVE
+2976 FSLEAIVE

-2991 QWFKGSVEVENSA
+2991 QWFKGNVEVEKSA
-3004 RAEIKNTDFKALLVV
+3004 RAEIQNTDFKALLVV

-3040 KTIPFSVKVLDR
+3040 KTVPFSVKVLDR

-3079 DGGASISHYVI
+3079 DGGASISHYII

-3101 VVSSDCGATMIKVTK
+3101 VVSGDCGATMFKVTK

-3141 APVIMRNPFVPPG
+3141 VPVIMRNPFVPPG
-3154 SPREL
+3154 SPQEL

-3167 SMTVCWNRAETTGGS
+3167 SMTVCWNRPETTGGS

-3223 EFRVSAENAAG
+3223 EFRVSAENAGG
-3234 VGQPSPP
+3234 VGQPSPC

-3247 CDPTFEPGCPTNAH
+3247 CDPTFEPGSPTNAH
-3261 LVDTSKDSI
+3261 VVDTAKDSI
-3270 TVAWHRPIYDGGCE
+3270 SVAWHRPIYDGGCE
-3284 IQGYAVEITKAEEE
+3284 IKGYAVEITKADEE
-3298 EWTICTPPSGVST
+3298 EWTICTPPSGVNA

-3332 NKLGIGEPTEIE
+3332 NKLGVGEPTEIQ
-3344 GVLKPLDKIDPPEVI
+3344 GVVKPIDKIDPPEMI
-3359 LDSELRKGIVVRA
+3359 LDSQLRKGIVVRA

-3384 RPTPEINWA
+3384 RPTPEVSWA

-3403 QKETGEDYTQLSVDI
+3403 QIETGEDYTQLSIDI
-3418 CDKYDAGKYILTL
+3418 CDKYDAGKYILNL

-3445 VLDTPGAPLNLAV
+3445 VLDTPGAPLNLTV
-3458 KDIKRESVTL
+3458 KDITRQSVTL
-3468 TWEPPLIDGGSR
+3468 TWEPPLIDGGAR
-3480 IKNYLVEKRE
+3480 IKNFLVEKRE
-3490 GNRKVFSNVDNKCTK
+3490 STRKVYSNVDNKCTK
-3505 TSYRITGLTEGL
+3505 TSYRITGLTEGT

-3530 VGQAVETL
+3530 VGQPAETE
-3538 DAVRTSEPPL
+3538 DCVKTSEPPL
-3548 SVGKVTLTEVTKTSA
+3548 SVGKVTLTGVTKTTA

-3586 PVGSEEWVVATITKT
+3586 PVGSEEWVVATTTKI

-3609 SAGHEYLFRVSAFN
+3609 SAGHEYLLRVSAFN
-3623 EKGKSDPRPLA
+3623 EKGKSDPRALA

-3643 IEPRFKIAFNT
+3643 IEPRFKMRFNT
-3654 YSLQSGED
+3654 YSLPCGDD
-3662 LKIEIPV
+3662 LKIDISV
-3669 IGRPVP
+3669 LGHPVP
-3675 TVEWKKDG
+3675 KVEWKKDG
-3683 QALKETTRLNVCST
+3683 QALKETTRLNVTST
-3697 PSSTKLTIKDANKED
+3697 PSSTKLCIKDANRED
-3712 SGKYTLTATSSI
+3712 SGKYTVTATSSV

-3734 VLEKPGPPKGPI
+3734 ILDKPGPPTGPV

-3752 SNYVTLSWEP
+3752 SNYVSLSWEP
-3762 PEYTGGCQ
+3762 PQYTGGCQ

-3780 TTSTAWQIVSATI
+3780 TTTTAWQIVSATI
-3793 ARTTIKVTN
+3793 ARTTIKVTK

-3814 AENRYGKSSAIVS
+3814 AENRYGKSSAILSDAVI
-3827 SSVVAQYPF
+3827 AQYPF

-3841 PGAPVVSAAT
+3841 PGTPIISAAT

-3860 PPTNNGGSPVLG
+3860 APTNNGGSPILG

-3890 LLIPETRFKTTELE
+3890 LLIPDTRFKTTELE

-3923 ASKVSEST
+3923 VSKISVST

-3940 GTPDAIEITRNHV
+3940 GTPEAIEITRNFV

-3967 ITGYVIERK
+3967 ITGYVIERR

-3990 IIDTQ
+3990 VTDTQ
-3995 FTITGLTEDCVYEFR
+3995 FTVTGLTEDCVYEFR
-4010 VIARNAAGISS
+4010 IIARNAAGISS
-4021 RPSQGTGEITA
+4021 RPSESTGEITA
-4032 KDEIEAPGATM
+4032 KDEIEAPDATL
-4043 DSKFKDMTIV
+4043 DSKFKDLTVVNASETFI
-4053 KAGESFVID
+4053 ID
-4062 ADYTGKPLPEVIWLK
+4062 ADYIGKPLPEVTWLK
-4077 DGKEID
+4077 EGKEID
-4083 KTTPRMEVK
+4083 KTTPRMEIK
-4092 TSLTRT
+4092 TTLTRT

-4123 KMIPVIVKVL
+4123 KMIPVNVKVL

-4153 YLHWSHPS
+4153 YLHWNHPS

-4214 KYGIGEPLESD
+4214 KYGVGEPLESD

-4236 SAPSTPESSAITRDS
+4236 SAPSYLEAGAVTRDS
-4251 IVLTWERPEN
+4251 IVLTWERPED

-4270 VLEKR
+4270 ILEKR
-4275 DKDGVRWT
+4275 DKDGIRWM
-4283 KCNKKRLTDLRFRCS
+4283 KCNKKRLNDLRFRCT
-4298 GLTEGHW
+4298 GLLEGHS
-4305 YEFRVAAENAAGVGK
+4305 YEFRVSAENAAGVGK
-4320 YSPSSE
+4320 PSAPSE
-4326 YIKACDAT
+4326 YIKACDAI

-4346 DHSSTTVSLCW
+4346 DHSSTTVSLSW
-4357 SRPIYDGGAPIQG
+4357 SRPIYDGGAQISG
-4370 YIVEVKE
+4370 YIVEMKE
-4377 AADDEWVICTPY
+4377 AADDEWIICTPY
-4389 TGVQATHYT
+4389 TGVQDTHYT
-4398 VKTLKENAEYNFRI
+4398 VKRLKENAEYNFRI
-4412 CAINCEG
+4412 CAVNCEG
-4419 VGEHVDLPGSVIAAE
+4419 VGEPVDLPVSVIAAE

-4460 LFVTIRGKPEPEVRW
+4460 LFVTIRGMPEPEVKW
-4475 SKADDTMNE
+4475 SKADGTLNE
-4484 RAQIEVTSSYT
+4484 RAQIDVTSSYT

-4501 VDRFDTGKYVLNL
+4501 VDRFDTGKYVLTL

-4588 NSYIVSDLQS
+4588 NSYIISDLQE

-4628 PLPPGKVVVV
+4628 PLPPGKIVLV

-4660 TNYLVEMQPKGDDK
+4660 TNYIVEMQPKGEDK
-4674 WTVCSEIKALEA
+4674 WTVCSEVKALEA
-4686 TIDGLVKGEEYS
+4686 TIEGLATGEEYA
-4698 FRVIAVNDKGR
+4698 FRVIAVNDKGK
-4709 SDPKPL
+4709 SDAKPL
-4715 ANPVVVKDITSEP
+4715 ATPVVVKDITMEP
-4728 IIKLLF
+4728 IINLLF
-4734 NTYSVKAGD
+4734 DTYSVKAGD
-4743 DLKIDVPFIG
+4743 DLKIDVPFRG

-4760 WKKDGQALKQT
+4760 WKKDGQLLKQT

-4783 KIVIK
+4783 KIFIK
-4788 DAAKEDSGKYEI
+4788 DATKDDVGKYEI

-4814 VLILDKPGPPS
+4814 VIILDKPGPPS
-4825 NIKFD
+4825 NIKVD
-4830 EISAD
+4830 EVSAD
-4835 FICLS
+4835 FISLS
-4840 WDSPAYDGGCQI
+4840 WDPPTYEGGCQI

-4886 GVEYQFRIAAE
+4886 GTEYQFRIAAE
-4897 NRYGKSSAI
+4897 NRYGKSHAI
-4906 DSTPVVAQYPF
+4906 DSAPVVAQYPF

-4925 LGVTQATKYGM
+4925 LHVAHATKYGM

-4969 NRGLLTENQ
+4969 NRALLAENQ

-4989 YHFRV
+4989 YQFRV
-4994 YAENIAGIGPCTK
+4994 YAENLAGIGPCTK
-5007 ACEPVAARD
+5007 ASDAVAARD
-5016 PCEPPV
+5016 PCEPPC

-5035 LFWEKPEYDG
+5035 LFWDKPEFDG
-5045 GVKITG
+5045 SAKVTG

-5059 PKGRWLKC
+5059 PNGRWLKC

-5090 HVIARNSADL
+5090 HVIAKNSAEL
-5100 LSVPSENTGPVTV
+5100 LSAPSENTGPVTV

-5119 PTIILDDKFRQ
+5119 PTIILDDKLRQ

-5136 GEIIQIDAEITGRP
+5136 GEIIRIDAEITGRP

-5162 IEAKAR
+5162 IQAKAR
-5168 CEITSTNFTTT
+5168 CEITSTNFATT

-5202 TRSVAV
+5202 TRSVAI
-5208 NCKVLDRPGPA
+5208 NCKVLDRPGPS

-5234 ITWGPPQENGG
+5234 ISWGPPQENGG
-5245 AEIMYYIVEKRETS
+5245 AEIMHYIVEKRETS

-5290 RGVNKYGEGEALE
+5290 RGVNKYGDGEALE
-5303 SEPSKAMDPFT
+5303 SDPTKAMDPFT

-5320 GVEVTSVT
+5320 NVQVTSVT

-5365 NKKPVYDLRVKASH
+5365 NKKPVYDLRVKASR
-5379 LREGCEYEY
+5379 LREGSEYEY
-5388 RVFAENSAGLS
+5388 RVFAENAAGLS

-5430 TTVTLS
+5430 STVTLS

-5446 PVTGYRVEYRKS
+5446 PVTGYRVEYRKTL
-5458 FDDEWFVGVQ
+5458 DDEWIVGVQ

-5478 GLTPGTEYVFVV
+5478 KLTPGAEYVFVV

-5495 IGASEPSPETDK
+5495 IGVSEPSPESDR
-5507 QVAKEREE
+5507 QIAKEREE
-5515 EPVFE
+5515 EPVFDI
-5520 VSDEMRKT
+5520 SNEMRKT
-5528 LIVRDGSSFTMTVPF
+5528 LIVKDGSSFTMTVPF
-5543 RGKPIPSVSWTKPDV
+5543 RGKPIPTVTWTKPDV

-5567 TTDTFTSITLERATR
+5567 TTDTFTSITLEKATR
-5582 DDSGKYTITLSSVAG
+5582 NDSGKYTVTLSSVAG
-5597 TASLTL
+5597 TSSLAL
-5603 SVRVLDSPGPPS
+5603 NVRVLDSPGAPAH
-5615 YVGVKEVTRTSAT
+5615 VEVKDVTKTSAT

-5639 GPVKNYLIDIREAS
+5639 GPVKNYIVDIREAS

-5660 TDTCHRLTYKVTDLR
+5660 TDTCHRLTYKVADLK
-5675 EGEIYYFRVTG
+5675 EGEVYYFRVTG
-5686 ENEYGIGLPAETK
+5686 ENEYGVGVSAETK
-5699 EGTKISGTEMIV
+5699 EGTKITGTEFLL
-5711 GNIKSTYCKL
+5711 CKI

>member
-1 MQHSLSDPPGPPS
+1 M
-14 NPRIAD
+14 I
-20 TTKTTATFAW
+20 
-30 GKPHYDGGLPV
+30 
-41 EGYIVEYKR
+41 
-50 EGLDDWEVET
+50 
-60 QYPLK
+60 
-65 VTEYVIG
+65 
-72 KLQKGGKY
+72 
-80 HFRVSAVNSEGVGEP
+80 
-95 AEIEKVTELVDQET
+95 ELVDMEE
-109 LPDFELDAELRKT
+109 LPDYDLDAELRRT
-122 LVVRCRASIRM
+122 LVVRARASIRM
-133 FVPIRGRP
+133 FVPIKGRP
-141 VPEVTWSKDDTNLK
+141 VPEITWTKDDSNLK
-155 TRAHIDTTESY
+155 TRAHIDNTESY
-166 TLLVIPDCTRYDA
+166 TLLVIPECNRYDA
-179 GKYHLCLENVAG
+179 GKYSLCLENVAG
-191 KKTGFVNV
+191 KRTGFVNV

-214 EITKNS
+214 EITRNS

-243 RAATKKAYTVLSTTW
+243 RDATKKAYTVISTTW
-258 QKCSY
+258 QKCSF
-263 KISDLREGAYYY
+263 KFADLEEGAYYY

-281 NDLGVGEP
+281 NDLGVGEA
-289 AETPEPIRVSQ
+289 AETLDPIRASQ
-300 APSAPENLY
+300 APSTPENLY
-309 VTDVTADSASLSW
+309 VTDVTADTASLAW
-322 TKPLHDGGSLITGY
+322 VKPVHDGGSLITGY

-343 DTDQWVH
+343 DSDQWVH
-350 VITVKALDYTVTD
+350 VAAIKALDYTVTD

-391 IIKEQTSAPSFDL
+391 IIKEQTCAPSFDL

-416 GDRVKV
+416 GDRIKL

-437 KGDTTLKETQRINTE
+437 KGDMSLKETQRINTE
-452 TTPTSTIL
+452 STPTSTVL
-460 NINEIKRTDGG
+460 NISEIKRTDQD
-471 QYSMTGKNML
+471 QYSITGKNML
-481 GTLTETITVLVHDIP
+481 GTVTETITVLVHDIP
-496 GPPTGPIKL
+496 GAPTGPIKL
-505 DEVSCDYVLM
+505 EEVSCDYIVM
-515 SWEAPEN
+515 SWEPPEN

-528 NNYIVEMRETTGT
+528 NNYIVEIRETTGT

-556 AARLNTG
+556 AAKLTTG
-563 TQYQFRVRAQ
+563 TQYQFRVKAQ
-573 NRYGIGPCI
+573 NRYGIGPSI
-582 ISESV
+582 LSEAV
-587 VAAYPFDVPSQPGI
+587 IAAYPFDVPSQPGT
-601 PVVTSHNKDSM
+601 PVVTSFNKDYM
-612 TLSWNEPSSD
+612 TLSWNEPTSD
-622 GGSAILGYHVD
+622 GGSAILGYHIE
-633 RKEKNSILWQRISKG
+633 RKERNSILWQKISKN

-655 KSSGLVDGIAYEHR
+655 KSTGLVDGIEYEYR

-683 ASEPMYALD
+683 SSEPLCALD
-692 PVDPPGRPVALNVT
+692 PVDQPGRPMALNIT
-706 RHEVTVSWT
+706 RHEVTLSWT

-745 NNILETIYTVSG
+745 NNILETTFTVSG

-764 EFRVTARN
+764 EFRVLARN

-782 PSEAITCRDD
+782 PSEACTCRDD

-799 VDASYSSNVVVMAG
+799 VDTSYSSNIIVMAG

-826 IPSLVWSKEGKELED
+826 LPSLVWTKDGKELED
-841 TAKIEIK
+841 TAKLEIK
-848 TTNFHTTLTSKDSL
+848 SSDFHTTLINKDSL
-862 RKDGG
+862 RRDGG
-867 AFTLTASNPGGF
+867 SFILTASNPGGF
-879 AKFTF
+879 AKFTYI
-884 NVKVLD
+884 VKVLD
-890 RPGPPDGLTVTD
+890 RPGPPDSLTVTD

-953 KLLKGNEYIFRVMA
+953 KLLKGNEYVFRVMA

-972 VGEPLESEPVIC
+972 VGEHLESEPVIC
-984 ANPYVPSDA
+984 MNPYVISD
-993 PHQPEVTTITKDS
+993 PPQQPEVTIITKDS

-1025 IIERRDKTGLRWVK
+1025 IVERRDKTGLRWVK

-1055 TEGHEYEFRVSAEN
+1055 TPGHEYEFRVFAEN
-1069 NAGVSQP
+1069 NAGLSQP
-1076 SPSSPFYKAEDTI
+1076 SPSSPFYKAMDTI

-1140 HTPKKGWTATSFTIT
+1140 QTPKKGWTATSFTII
-1155 NLKENQEYKINICAT
+1155 NLKENQEYKINICAI

-1176 EPAAVPGTPKA
+1176 EPAAVPGAPKA

-1199 AELRKVVCIR
+1199 ADLRKVVSIR
-1209 ACSTLRLF
+1209 ACGTLRLF
-1217 VPIKGRPAPEIKW
+1217 VPIKGRPAPEVKW
-1230 SREHGESLDKANIE
+1230 LREHNESLDKANIE
-1244 ITPSFTT
+1244 ITSSFTT

-1259 FDGGKYMVTV
+1259 FDAGKYLVTV

-1286 TPGAPQNLILKEV
+1286 TPGAPQNLTIREI

-1311 LIDGGSRVRN
+1311 LIDGGSRVRS

-1349 ELEEGKMYFFRIL
+1349 DLEEGKLYFFRIL

-1372 VETLEPIKVSERP
+1372 VETVEPVKASEKP
-1385 LPPGKVSLREVTS
+1385 LPPGKVSLGEVTG
-1398 SSVTLS
+1398 SSVTLT
-1404 WEKPDHDGGS
+1404 WEKPEHDGGS

-1422 MQGKGSDKW
+1422 MQSKDREKW
-1431 TQVMVVKTNGALVTG
+1431 TQVMVVKTNEAVVTG

-1451 EYMFRILA
+1451 EYMFRISA

-1482 PPTFKLLFTTFSG
+1482 PPTFKLIFTTFSVM
-1495 LAGDDLKIDVPYAAC
+1495 AGDDMKIDLPYAAC
-1510 PKAAVTWLK
+1510 PKATASWLK
-1519 DGVALKETT
+1519 DGAVLKETT
-1528 RVNAEATDKNLLLV
+1528 RVNSEATDKNLLLV

-1556 KLSNTAGEA
+1556 KLNNSAGEA
-1565 SADLSV
+1565 STDINV
-1571 IVLDKPGP
+1571 VVLDKPGP

-1586 DDVTADSVVL
+1586 DEVTADSVVL

-1604 GCCSI
+1604 GCCAI

-1634 TIKAARLKTG
+1634 TVKAIRLKTG
-1644 CEYQFRIAAENRYGK
+1644 LEYQFRIAAENRYGK
-1659 SSALLS
+1659 SSALVS
-1665 ETIVAQ
+1665 DTIIAQ
-1671 YPFELPSQPRSVV
+1671 YPFEVPSQPRSVV
-1684 VQSATKETMVVVWEK
+1684 VQSATKESMVVVWEK

-1726 NKQIIPEA
+1726 NKQLIPET
-1734 RFKVV
+1734 RFKVQS
-1739 GLEEGIEYEFR
+1739 LEEGIEYEFR
-1750 VYAENIVGLSKASKA
+1750 VYAENIVGNSKASKV
-1765 SEIQVARDPCDRPGK
+1765 SEMQVARDPCGIPGK
-1780 PEAVIVTRSHVTL
+1780 PEAVIVTRNQVTL

-1805 ITGYMVEKKEGSGRW
+1805 ITSYIVEKKEQSGRW
-1820 MKASFTNIIETEFV
+1820 MKASFANVIETEFV
-1834 VTGLTEDQVYEF
+1834 VTALTEDQVYEF
-1846 RVIARNSAGVL
+1846 RVIAKNSAGVL
-1857 SLPSDSTGAI
+1857 SLPSESTGSI
-1867 TAKDEVDPPKI
+1867 TAKDEVDPPQI
-1878 DLETKYS
+1878 DLDTKYS
-1885 QVVVVNAGE
+1885 QPVAVNAGD
-1894 TFRLEASVYGKPV
+1894 TFRLEASISGKPV
-1907 PTIHWLKEG
+1907 PTVHWLKDG
-1916 QEIAEAARLEI
+1916 QEITEAARVEI
-1927 KNTDFVACIVVK
+1927 KNTDFIACIVVK
-1939 EAIRVDGGQ
+1939 EAIRIDGGQ

-1959 KSVNINVKVLDR
+1959 RSVIINVKVLDR

-1980 IYGVTNEKCSIS
+1980 VYGVTKEKCSIS

-1998 DGGSDISHYIVERR
+1998 DGGSDVSHYIVERR

-2037 PGNEYIFRVI
+2037 PGNEYIFRVS
-2047 PINKYGVGEP
+2047 PVNKYGVGEP
-2057 LESEPMI
+2057 LESEATI
-2064 ARNPFVTPNPP
+2064 AKNPFVTPNPP

-2085 DSMVVTWERPT
+2085 DSMVVTWERPEK
-2096 NDGGSPIQGYIVE
+2096 DGGNPIQGYIVE

-2120 CNKRTVSE
+2120 CNKRTVTE
-2128 LRFRVTGLMENH
+2128 LRFRVTGLQENH
-2140 SYEFRVAA
+2140 SYEFQVAA

-2154 GTPSAPTIYY
+2154 GSPSAPTIYY
-2164 KALDPIFKAGPPN
+2164 KALDPIFKPGPPN
-2177 NPKVVDSTR
+2177 NPKVIDTSR

-2214 ATDEWVMCTPST
+2214 VSDEWILCTPPT
-2226 GITDTKFKVTKLLE
+2226 GIPDTKFTVTKLLE
-2240 KQEYQF
+2240 KHEYQF

-2270 KLEAPDLDLDNDMR
+2270 KLEAPDFDLDADMR

-2308 VKWGKAEGEI
+2308 LKWGKADGEI
-2318 KETAQIDNTGSYA
+2318 NETAQIDNTSSYA
-2331 SLVIENVDRFDS
+2331 SLVIENIDRFDS
-2343 GKYTLTAENASGVKS
+2343 GKYTLTGENISGVKS

-2371 PTNFIVKEITKNSVT
+2371 PTNLVVKEITKGSVS
-2386 LTWEPPILDGGS
+2386 LTWEPPLLDGGA
-2398 KIKNYIVEKRES
+2398 KIKHYIVEKRES
-2410 TRKVYSPIT
+2410 TRKVYSPVTI
-2419 TCNRMSW
+2419 CNKMSL
-2426 KVEPLPEGGIF
+2426 KIEPLPEGGIF

-2444 NEYGIGLPAKTL
+2444 NDYGVGLPAKTPD
-2456 EPIKISEKPQ
+2456 PIKVSEKPQ
-2466 PPGKVSVVDVTSST
+2466 PPGKVTVVDVTRSS
-2480 VTLSW
+2480 VTLTW
-2485 EKPVHDGGSRI
+2485 EKPQHDGGSRI
-2496 SYYEIELAP
+2496 SQYEVELAP
-2505 KDSEAWSVCA
+2505 KDSEVWSVCA
-2515 SVKALETVVTNL
+2515 TVKGLETVVTNL
-2527 LKGEEYQFR
+2527 LKGEEYNFR
-2536 VVAVNDKGKSDP
+2536 VVAVNSKGKSDP
-2548 RQLVQSVVAKDLV
+2548 RQLAHSVIAKDLL

-2569 VSTYSVQVGYDLKI
+2569 VSTYSVQVGYDLKV

-2588 GHPKPTITWT
+2588 GHPKPTISWT
-2598 KDGAALKQTTRVNVS
+2598 KDGAALKETTRVNVTH
-2613 DSANQTT
+2613 SAHHTT
-2620 LTIKDATREDGGM
+2620 LTIKDATKDDAGL
-2633 YSINITNSL
+2633 YSINVANNL
-2642 GSKDATIEVITLDK
+2642 GSKDATFEVITLDK

-2661 GPVKVEDISA
+2661 GPVKLEDISA
-2671 ESMTLSWEA
+2671 ESITLSWEP

-2692 VVEKRDTTTT
+2692 VVVKRDTTTT

-2747 VVAQYP
+2747 VIAQYP

-2766 SYSKDYMVVEW
+2766 SYTKDYMVVEW
-2777 HKPPSDGGSAIMGY
+2777 HKPPSDGGSAILGY

-2823 GIEYEYRVYAEN
+2823 GIEYEYKVSAEN

-2841 CSKISEVYVA
+2841 CSKVSEVYVA
-2851 RDPCDPPGRPV
+2851 LDPCDPPGCPK
-2862 AVIVTRHSVKLRWT
+2862 AVIVTRHSVLLKWT
-2876 PPTYDG
+2876 PPEYDG
-2882 GSMVTGYVV
+2882 GSLVTGYVV

-2906 ANVIELEFTVTGL
+2906 ANVMENEFTVTGL
-2919 TEESKYDFR
+2919 IEDSKYDFR
-2928 VLARNAAGA
+2928 VIARNAAGA
-2937 VSRPSESTGSI
+2937 VSKPSMSTGPI

-2956 PNCETDPMYNQ
+2956 PTCETDPIYNQ
-2967 TIVLNAGET
+2967 TIVVNAGET
-2976 FNLEASVE
+2976 FNLEATVD
-2984 GKPIPTA
+2984 GKPVPTA
-2991 QWFKGSVEVENSA
+2991 QWFKGNVEVENSA

-3019 KDAIRVDGGQYTL
+3019 KDSIRVDGGQYTL
-3032 VLTNVAGT
+3032 VLTNVGGT
-3040 KTIPFSVKVLDR
+3040 KTVPFSVKVLDR

-3065 TEEKCSLSWLPPRH
+3065 TEEKCSLSWLPPKH
-3079 DGGASISHYVI
+3079 DGGANVSHYVI
-3090 QKRETSRLAWT
+3090 EKRETSRLAWT
-3101 VVSSDCGATMIKVTK
+3101 VVSADCGATMTKVTK
-3116 LLKGNEYIFRVM
+3116 LLKGNEYVFRVM

-3141 APVIMRNPFVPPG
+3141 TAVIMRNPFGLPG
-3154 SPREL
+3154 SPSEL
-3159 EITNITRD
+3159 EITNIIRD
-3167 SMTVCWNRAETTGGS
+3167 SMTVCWNRPESTGGS
-3182 EIVGYIVEKR
+3182 EISGYIIEKR

-3234 VGQPSPP
+3234 VGQPSPA
-3241 TPYLKA
+3241 TVYYKA
-3247 CDPTFEPGCPTNAH
+3247 CDPTFEPGCPTNVH
-3261 LVDTSKDSI
+3261 VVDTTKNSVTLAWSK
-3270 TVAWHRPIYDGGCE
+3270 PIYDGGCE
-3284 IQGYAVEITKAEEE
+3284 IQGYSVEITKADEE
-3298 EWTICTPPSGVST
+3298 EWTICTPPSGVNVC
-3311 TKFTITKL
+3311 KFTITKL

-3332 NKLGIGEPTEIE
+3332 NKLGLGEPSEIQ
-3344 GVLKPLDKIDPPEVI
+3344 GVVKPQDKINPPEII

-3384 RPTPEINWA
+3384 RPTPEVSWA

-3403 QKETGEDYTQLSVDI
+3403 QIETGEDYTQLSVDI
-3418 CDKYDAGKYILTL
+3418 CDRFDAGKYIVKM
-3431 ENSAGTKSA
+3431 ENSAGVKSA
-3440 FVSVK
+3440 FVSVR
-3445 VLDTPGAPLNLAV
+3445 VLDTPGAPQSLIV
-3458 KDIKRESVTL
+3458 KDVKRESVTL
-3468 TWEPPLIDGGSR
+3468 SWEPPLIDGGAR
-3480 IKNYLVEKRE
+3480 ITNYLVEKRE
-3490 GNRKVFSNVDNKCTK
+3490 STRKVYSTVDMKCTK
-3505 TSYRITGLTEGL
+3505 TSYRITGLTEGTV
-3517 IYYFRVLAENEFG
+3517 YYFRVLAENEFG
-3530 VGQAVETL
+3530 VGQAVETE
-3538 DAVRTSEPPL
+3538 DSVKTAEPPL
-3548 SVGKVTLTEVTKTSA
+3548 PVGKITLTEVTKTSA

-3586 PVGSEEWVVATITKT
+3586 PVGSEEWVVAVTAKT

-3609 SAGHEYLFRVSAFN
+3609 SAGHEYLFRVTAFN
-3623 EKGKSDPRPLA
+3623 DKGKSDPRPLA
-3634 APVTAKDVT
+3634 ATVTAKDVT
-3643 IEPRFKIAFNT
+3643 VQPGFKMAFNT
-3654 YSLQSGED
+3654 YSLQNGED

-3669 IGRPVP
+3669 IGRPIP
-3675 TVEWKKDG
+3675 KVEWKKDG
-3683 QALKETTRLNVCST
+3683 QALKETTRLNVST
-3697 PSSTKLTIKDANKED
+3697 IPSLTKLTIKDANKED
-3712 SGKYTLTATSSI
+3712 SGKYTITATSSI
-3724 GTATEEITVI
+3724 GTTTEEIVVI
-3734 VLEKPGPPKGPI
+3734 ILDKPGPPIGPV

-3762 PEYTGGCQ
+3762 PLYTGGCQ

-3780 TTSTAWQIVSATI
+3780 TTTTAWQIVSATI
-3793 ARTTIKVTN
+3793 ARTTIKVSN

-3814 AENRYGKSSAIVS
+3814 AENRYGKSPAIMS
-3827 SSVVAQYPF
+3827 PTVVAQYPF
-3836 SEPAA
+3836 TV
-3841 PGAPVVSAAT
+3841 PGAPGMPAISAAT
-3851 KDNMVVEWK
+3851 KDSMVIEWK
-3860 PPTNNGGSPVLG
+3860 PPINNGGSPILG

-3878 EKNSLLWTKLNK
+3878 EKNSILWTKLNK
-3890 LLIPETRFKTTELE
+3890 LLIPETRYKTSELE
-3904 EGIEYEFRVYA
+3904 EGIEYEFRIYA
-3915 ENIAGLSP
+3915 ENIAGISI

-3940 GTPDAIEITRNHV
+3940 GTPEAIEITRNHV

-3976 KHPDTRWMKASFTN
+3976 KYPDNRWMKATFTN
-3990 IIDTQ
+3990 ILNTQ

-4010 VIARNAAGISS
+4010 IIARNAAGIFSP
-4021 RPSQGTGEITA
+4021 PSESTGQITA
-4032 KDEIEAPGATM
+4032 KDEIEPPGATM
-4043 DSKFKDMTIV
+4043 DSKFKDLTV
-4053 KAGESFVID
+4053 VHAGETFTID
-4062 ADYTGKPLPEVIWLK
+4062 ADYSGKPIPEVIWIK

-4083 KTTPRMEVK
+4083 KATPRMEIK
-4092 TSLTRT
+4092 TTLTRT

-4108 DGGHFVLKLV
+4108 DGGHFILKLV
-4118 NVGGV
+4118 NVGGI
-4123 KMIPVIVKVL
+4123 KMVPVNVKVL

-4145 KGVTAEKC
+4145 KGVTSEKC
-4153 YLHWSHPS
+4153 YLHWNHPS

-4178 SRLSWTMVEPKIQAI
+4178 SRLSWTIVEPKIQAI
-4193 SYKITK
+4193 SYKVTK
-4199 LLPGNEYIFRVTAVN
+4199 LLPGNEYIFRITAVN
-4214 KYGIGEPLESD
+4214 KYGVGEPLESE
-4225 PVIARNPFTTP
+4225 PVIARNPFTYP
-4236 SAPSTPESSAITRDS
+4236 SAPSTPEASAVTRNS

-4275 DKDGVRWT
+4275 DKDGIRWT
-4283 KCNKKRLTDLRFRCS
+4283 KCNKKRLSDLRFRCA
-4298 GLTEGHW
+4298 GLTEGHS
-4305 YEFRVAAENAAGVGK
+4305 YEFRVSAENAAGVGK
-4320 YSPSSE
+4320 PSAPSE

-4346 DHSSTTVSLCW
+4346 DHSSTTVSLSW
-4357 SRPIYDGGAPIQG
+4357 SRPIYDGGAQISG
-4370 YIVEVKE
+4370 YIVEMKE
-4377 AADDEWVICTPY
+4377 AADDEWLMCTPH
-4389 TGVQATHYT
+4389 TGVTVTHYT
-4398 VKTLKENAEYNFRI
+4398 VKKLKENAEYNFRI
-4412 CAINCEG
+4412 CAFNHEG
-4419 VGEHVDLPGSVIAAE
+4419 VGEPVVLPGSVIAAE

-4449 MVNIRATATLR
+4449 MVNVRSSATLR
-4460 LFVTIRGKPEPEVRW
+4460 LFVPIRGKPEPEVRW
-4475 SKADDTMNE
+4475 AKADGTLNE
-4484 RAQIEVTSSYT
+4484 RAQVDVTSSYT
-4495 MLVIEN
+4495 MLVIEDVN
-4501 VDRFDTGKYVLNL
+4501 RFDTGKYVLTL

-4533 SAPTNLEVK
+4533 SAPTNLQVK
-4542 DVKRSSV
+4542 DVKRNSV
-4549 SLSWEPPLIDGGAKI
+4549 SISWEPPLIDGGAKI

-4577 AFTSVCTNCVR
+4577 AFTSVSSNCVR
-4588 NSYIVSDLQS
+4588 NSYIISDLQE
-4598 GGRYYFRVLAVNEL
+4598 GGRYFFRVLAVNEL
-4612 GVGLPA
+4612 GVGLA
-4618 STDQV
+4618 ATTDQV

-4628 PLPPGKVVVV
+4628 PLPPGKVFLD
-4638 DVTRHTVTL
+4638 DVTRHTVSL
-4647 SWEKPDYDGGSKI
+4647 SWEKPDHDGGSKI
-4660 TNYLVEMQPKGDDK
+4660 THYIIEMQPKGEDR
-4674 WTVCSEIKALEA
+4674 WSVCSEVKALEA
-4686 TIDGLVKGEEYS
+4686 TIGGLATGEEYS
-4698 FRVIAVNDKGR
+4698 FRVIAVNDKGK

-4715 ANPVVVKDITSEP
+4715 AAPVVVKDITVIPTVS
-4728 IIKLLF
+4728 LVYH
-4734 NTYSVKAGD
+4734 TYSIKAGD
-4743 DLKIDVPFIG
+4743 DLKIDVPFRS
-4753 RPQPEVS
+4753 RPDPDVS
-4760 WKKDGQALKQT
+4760 WKKNGQVLKQT

-4783 KIVIK
+4783 KITIK
-4788 DAAKEDSGKYEI
+4788 DATKDDVGKYEI

-4805 VGTKTAEIS
+4805 IGTTTAEVS
-4814 VLILDKPGPPS
+4814 VIVLDKPGPPS
-4825 NIKFD
+4825 NIKVD
-4830 EISAD
+4830 EVSAD
-4835 FICLS
+4835 FISLS
-4840 WDSPAYDGGCQI
+4840 WDPPTYDGGCQI

-4877 SIKVSRLTQ
+4877 SIKVCRLTQ
-4886 GVEYQFRIAAE
+4886 GTEYQFRIAAE
-4897 NRYGKSSAI
+4897 NRYGKSPAI
-4906 DSTPVVAQYPF
+4906 DSVAVVAQYPF
-4917 EPPGPPTN
+4917 EPPGPPTKIN
-4925 LGVTQATKYGM
+4925 ITNATKTSM
-4936 LVEWG
+4936 LVVWG

-4969 NRGLLTENQ
+4969 NRGLVAENQ
-4978 FKMTGIEEGLL
+4978 FKMTGIEEGLQ
-4989 YHFRV
+4989 YQFRV
-4994 YAENIAGIGPCTK
+4994 YAENAAGIGPCSQ

-5016 PCEPPV
+5016 PCEPPH
-5022 NLRVTNITRTSVS
+5022 NLRVTNITRNSVS
-5035 LFWEKPEYDG
+5035 LFWERPEYDFG
-5045 GVKITG
+5045 AKITG

-5059 PKGRWLKC
+5059 PNGRWLKC
-5067 NFTNLQDTYFDVTG
+5067 NFTNIQETYFDVTG
-5081 LTEDVQYDF
+5081 LTEDVTYEF
-5090 HVIARNSADL
+5090 HVIAKNSAEQ
-5100 LSVPSENTGPVTV
+5100 LSAPCESTGPITV

-5119 PTIILDDKFRQ
+5119 PSISIDDKLKQ
-5130 LVVIKA
+5130 LVIVKA
-5136 GEIIQIDAEITGRP
+5136 GDIIKFDAEITGRP

-5162 IEAKAR
+5162 GSAKAR
-5168 CEITSTNFTTT
+5168 WEITSTNFATS
-5179 LIVRDAIRR
+5179 LIVRDIIRR
-5188 DSGQYVLTLHNVAG
+5188 DSGQYVLSLHNVAG
-5202 TRSVAV
+5202 TRSVAI
-5208 NCKVLDRPGPA
+5208 NCKVLDSPGPS

-5234 ITWGPPQENGG
+5234 LTWGPPQENGG
-5245 AEIMYYIVEKRETS
+5245 AEVMHYIVEKRETS

-5303 SEPSKAMDPFT
+5303 SDPARAT
-5314 VPAAPT
+5314 DPYTIPAAPT
-5320 GVEVTSVT
+5320 NVQVTAVT

-5342 GGSSIAG
+5342 GGSSISG

-5379 LREGCEYEY
+5379 LRDGCEYEY

-5446 PVTGYRVEYRKS
+5446 TVTGYRIEYRIAS
-5458 FDDEWFVGVQ
+5458 DDEWFVGVQ

-5478 GLTPGTEYVFVV
+5478 GLTPGSEYVFVV
-5490 KSINK
+5490 RSINK
-5495 IGASEPSPETDK
+5495 IGLSEPSEDSDK
-5507 QVAKEREE
+5507 HVAKEREE
-5515 EPVFE
+5515 EPMFDI
-5520 VSDEMRKT
+5520 SNDMRKT
-5528 LIVRDGSSFTMTVPF
+5528 LIVKDGSSFTMTVPF
-5543 RGKPIPSVSWTKPDV
+5543 RGKPIPSVTWAKPDI

-5582 DDSGKYTITLSSVAG
+5582 NDSGKYTVTLSNVAG

-5603 SVRVLDSPGPPS
+5603 NVRVLDSPGPPAC
-5615 YVGVKEVTRTSAT
+5615 VDVKDVTKTSAT

-5639 GPVKNYLIDIREAS
+5639 GPVKTYIVDFREAS

-5660 TDTCHRLTYKVTDLR
+5660 TDTCHRLTYKVTDLQ
-5675 EGEIYYFRVTG
+5675 EGGVYFFRVTG
-5686 ENEYGIGLPAETK
+5686 QNEYGVGVSAETK
-5699 EGTKISGTEMIV
+5699 EGTKITGILSNFGVVWLYM
-5711 GNIKSTYCKL
+5711 

>member
-1 MQHSLSDPPGPPS
+1 MSCLSDPPGPPS
-14 NPRIAD
+14 NPRVTD
-20 TTKTTATFAW
+20 TTKTTATFSW
-30 GKPHYDGGLPV
+30 GRPHYDGGLEV
-41 EGYIVEYKR
+41 EGYIVEYKK
-50 EGLDDWEVET
+50 EGHDDWETET

-65 VTEYVIG
+65 ATEYVIG

-80 HFRVSAVNSEGVGEP
+80 HFRVCAVNSEGVGEP
-95 AEIEKVTELVDQET
+95 AEVEKVTELVDQES
-109 LPDFELDAELRKT
+109 LPDFELDAELRRT

-155 TRAHIDTTESY
+155 QRAHIDTTESY

-179 GKYHLCLENVAG
+179 GKYNLCLENVAG

-243 RAATKKAYTVLSTTW
+243 REATKKAYTVLSTTW
-258 QKCSY
+258 QKCSF
-263 KISDLREGAYYY
+263 KIPDLVEGTYYY
-275 FRVSAE
+275 FRVTAE
-281 NDLGVGEP
+281 NDLGIGEP

-309 VTDVTADSASLSW
+309 VTDVTADSASLAW
-322 TKPLHDGGSLITGY
+322 IKPLHDGGSLITGY

-350 VITVKALDYTVTD
+350 MATIKALDYTVTD

-404 RGVYQKTVIAKA
+404 RGVYQKTVIAKS

-437 KGDTTLKETQRINTE
+437 KGDISLKETQRINTE
-452 TTPTSTIL
+452 TTQTSTIL
-460 NINEIKRTDGG
+460 NIGEIKRTDGG

-481 GTLTETITVLVHDIP
+481 GTVTETITILVHDIP

-563 TQYQFRVRAQ
+563 TQYQFRVKAQ
-573 NRYGIGPCI
+573 NRYGIGPSI

-587 VAAYPFDVPSQPGI
+587 VAAYPFDVPGQPGT
-601 PVVTSHNKDSM
+601 PVVTSFNKDAM

-633 RKEKNSILWQRISKG
+633 RKEKNSILWQRISRA

-655 KSSGLVDGIAYEHR
+655 KSTGLVDGIAYEHR

-683 ASEPMYALD
+683 PSEPMYALD
-692 PVDPPGRPVALNVT
+692 PVDQPGRPVAVNIT
-706 RHEVTVSWT
+706 RHEVTLSWR

-757 LIEDATY
+757 LTEDATY
-764 EFRVTARN
+764 EFRVTAKN

-782 PSEAITCRDD
+782 SSEAITCRDD

-813 EVFKLEAN
+813 EVFKLEAS

-826 IPSLVWSKEGKELED
+826 LPSLVWTKEGKELAD
-841 TAKIEIK
+841 TAKLEIK
-848 TTNFHTTLTSKDSL
+848 TSDFSTTLINKDSL
-862 RKDGG
+862 RRDGG
-867 AFTLTASNPGGF
+867 VFTLTASNPGGF

-890 RPGPPDGLTVTD
+890 RPGPPDSLTVTD

-972 VGEPLESEPVIC
+972 VGEPFESEPVIC
-984 ANPYVPSDA
+984 ANPYVPSD
-993 PHQPEVTTITKDS
+993 PPQQPEVTTITKDS

-1025 IIERRDKTGLRWVK
+1025 VIERRDKTGLRWVK

-1048 RFKASGL
+1048 RFKVSGL
-1055 TEGHEYEFRVSAEN
+1055 TPGHEYEFRVLAEN
-1069 NAGVSQP
+1069 NAGLSQP
-1076 SPSSPFYKAEDTI
+1076 SPSSPFYKAVDTI

-1155 NLKENQEYKINICAT
+1155 SLKENQEYKINICAT

-1176 EPAAVPGTPKA
+1176 EPAAVPGSPKA

-1217 VPIKGRPAPEIKW
+1217 VPIKGRPAPEVKW
-1230 SREHGESLDKANIE
+1230 SREHGESLDRANIE
-1244 ITPSFTT
+1244 ITSSFTT
-1251 LQVDNVDR
+1251 LQVENVDR
-1259 FDGGKYMVTV
+1259 FDGGKYIVTV

-1274 SKTAFVNVRVLD
+1274 SKSAFVNVRVLD
-1286 TPGAPQNLILKEV
+1286 TPGAPQNLIVKEV

-1349 ELEEGKMYFFRIL
+1349 DLDEGKMYFFRIL
-1362 AENEFGIGLP
+1362 AENEYGIGLP
-1372 VETLEPIKVSERP
+1372 VETLEPIKVSEKP
-1385 LPPGKVSLREVTS
+1385 LPPGKVSLGEVTGT
-1398 SSVTLS
+1398 SVTLT

-1422 MQGKGSDKW
+1422 MQGKGSEKW
-1431 TQVMVVKTNGALVTG
+1431 TQVMVVKTNEAVVTG

-1451 EYMFRILA
+1451 EYMFRISA
-1459 TNEKGVSDPRPL
+1459 TNEKGTSDPRPL
-1471 SMPVVAKDLVI
+1471 SVPVVAKDLVI
-1482 PPTFKLLFTTFSG
+1482 SPTFKLHFTTFSV

-1510 PKAAVTWLK
+1510 PKATATWLK
-1519 DGVALKETT
+1519 EGVVLKETT
-1528 RVNAEATDKNLLLV
+1528 RVNAETTDKNLLLV

-1556 KLSNTAGEA
+1556 RLTNTAGEA
-1565 SADLSV
+1565 SIDISV
-1571 IVLDKPGP
+1571 VVLDKPGP

-1586 DDVTADSVVL
+1586 DEVTADSVIL
-1596 TWNPPEYD
+1596 SWNPPEYD
-1604 GCCSI
+1604 GGCTI
-1609 NNYVVEKR
+1609 NNYIVEKR

-1659 SSALLS
+1659 SSVLLS
-1665 ETIVAQ
+1665 ETIIAQ
-1671 YPFELPSQPRSVV
+1671 YPFEVPSQPRSVV
-1684 VQSATKETMVVVWEK
+1684 GQSATKESMVVVWEK

-1719 SLLWVKQ
+1719 SILWVKQ
-1726 NKQIIPEA
+1726 NKQLIPET

-1739 GLEEGIEYEFR
+1739 GLEEGIDYEFR
-1750 VYAENIVGLSKASKA
+1750 VYAENIVGLSKASKL
-1765 SEIQVARDPCDRPGK
+1765 SEMQVARDPCDRPGK
-1780 PEAVIVTRSHVTL
+1780 PEAVIVTRNKVTL
-1793 RWTKPEYDGGIK
+1793 RWTKPEYDAGVK
-1805 ITGYMVEKKEGSGRW
+1805 ITGYVVEKKEGSGRW
-1820 MKASFTNIIETEFV
+1820 MKASFTNIIETEFA
-1834 VTGLTEDQVYEF
+1834 VTGLTEDQIYEF
-1846 RVIARNSAGVL
+1846 RVIARNAAGV
-1857 SLPSDSTGAI
+1857 SSQPSDSTGAI

-1878 DLETKYS
+1878 DLEAKYS
-1885 QVVVVNAGE
+1885 QAVVVNAGDS
-1894 TFRLEASVYGKPV
+1894 FKLEASTYGKPV
-1907 PTIHWLKEG
+1907 PTVHWLKDG
-1916 QEIAEAARLEI
+1916 HAITEAARLEI
-1927 KNTDFVACIVVK
+1927 KNTDFTACIVVK

-1980 IYGVTNEKCSIS
+1980 IYGVTKEKCSIS

-1998 DGGSDISHYIVERR
+1998 DGGSDVSHYIVERR

-2047 PINKYGVGEP
+2047 PVNKYGVGEP
-2057 LESEPMI
+2057 LESDPMI

-2128 LRFRVTGLMENH
+2128 LRFRVTGLIENH

-2154 GTPSAPTIYY
+2154 GTPSAPTVYY

-2177 NPKVVDSTR
+2177 NPKVVDTSR

-2204 QAYIVEACNT
+2204 QAYIVEACNG
-2214 ATDEWVMCTPST
+2214 ASDEWFMCTPAT
-2226 GITDTKFKVTKLLE
+2226 GITDTKFTVKKLLE
-2240 KQEYQF
+2240 KHEYQF

-2259 ADVPGKILLEE
+2259 ADFPGKIILEE
-2270 KLEAPDLDLDNDMR
+2270 KLEAPDLELDADMR
-2284 KMINIRAASTLRL
+2284 KMINIRSASTLRL

-2308 VKWGKAEGEI
+2308 VKWGKADGEI

-2386 LTWEPPILDGGS
+2386 LTWEPPHLDGGS
-2398 KIKNYIVEKRES
+2398 KIKHYIVEKRES

-2444 NEYGIGLPAKTL
+2444 NEYGVGLPAKTI

-2466 PPGKVSVVDVTSST
+2466 PPGKVSVVDVTCST
-2480 VTLSW
+2480 VTLAW
-2485 EKPVHDGGSRI
+2485 EKPEHDGGSRI
-2496 SYYEIELAP
+2496 SYYEVELAP

-2536 VVAVNDKGKSDP
+2536 VAAVNDKGKSDP

-2569 VSTYSVQVGYDLKI
+2569 VSSYSVQVGYDLKI

-2598 KDGAALKQTTRVNVS
+2598 KDGAALKQTTRVNVT
-2613 DSANQTT
+2613 DSARHTT
-2620 LTIKDATREDGGM
+2620 LTIKDATKEDGGM
-2633 YSINITNSL
+2633 YSINIANAL

-2661 GPVKVEDISA
+2661 GPVKLEDISA
-2671 ESMTLSWEA
+2671 ESITLSWEP
-2680 PTYTGGCPISNY
+2680 PTYTGGCQISNY

-2712 RTTLKVANLKTGA
+2712 RTTLKVSNLKTGA

-2733 ENRYGKSYAIDSEP
+2733 ENRYGKSYAIDSAP
-2747 VVAQYP
+2747 VLAQYP

-2766 SYSKDYMVVEW
+2766 SYTKDYMVVEW
-2777 HKPPSDGGSAIMGY
+2777 HKPPSDGGSAILGY

-2841 CSKISEVYVA
+2841 CSKVSEVYVA
-2851 RDPCDPPGRPV
+2851 RDPCDPPGCPE
-2862 AVIVTRHSVKLRWT
+2862 ALIVTRHSVKLKWT
-2876 PPTYDG
+2876 PPQYDG
-2882 GSMVTGYVV
+2882 GSLVTGYVV

-2906 ANVIELEFTVTGL
+2906 ANIINHEFTVTGL
-2919 TEESKYDFR
+2919 TEDSKYDFR
-2928 VLARNAAGA
+2928 VIARNAAGA
-2937 VSRPSESTGSI
+2937 VSKPSESTGSI
-2948 TAKDEVDP
+2948 TAKDEVEP
-2956 PNCETDPMYNQ
+2956 PKCETDPMYNQ
-2967 TIVLNAGET
+2967 TIVINAGET
-2976 FNLEASVE
+2976 FSLEAIVE

-2991 QWFKGSVEVENSA
+2991 QWFKGNLEVENSA

-3040 KTIPFSVKVLDR
+3040 KTVPFSVKVLDR

-3065 TEEKCSLSWLPPRH
+3065 TEEKCSLSWLPPTH
-3079 DGGASISHYVI
+3079 DGGASISHYII

-3101 VVSSDCGATMIKVTK
+3101 VVSGDCGATMFKVTK

-3141 APVIMRNPFVPPG
+3141 VPVIMRNPFVPPG
-3154 SPREL
+3154 SPQEL

-3167 SMTVCWNRAETTGGS
+3167 SMTVCWNRPETTGGS
-3182 EIVGYIVEKR
+3182 EIGGYIVEKR

-3234 VGQPSPP
+3234 VGQPSTC

-3247 CDPTFEPGCPTNAH
+3247 CDPTFEPGSPTNAH
-3261 LVDTSKDSI
+3261 VVDTAKDSI
-3270 TVAWHRPIYDGGCE
+3270 SLAWHRPIYDGGCE
-3284 IQGYAVEITKAEEE
+3284 IQGYAVEITKADEE
-3298 EWTICTPPSGVST
+3298 EWTICTPPSGVNA
-3311 TKFTITKL
+3311 TKFTISKL

-3332 NKLGIGEPTEIE
+3332 NKLGVGEPTEIQ
-3344 GVLKPLDKIDPPEVI
+3344 GVVKPIDKIDPPEMI
-3359 LDSELRKGIVVRA
+3359 LDSQLRKGIVVRA

-3384 RPTPEINWA
+3384 RPTPEISWA

-3403 QKETGEDYTQLSVDI
+3403 QIETGEDYTQLSVDI
-3418 CDKYDAGKYILTL
+3418 CDKYDAGKYILNL

-3445 VLDTPGAPLNLAV
+3445 VLDTPGAPLNLTV
-3458 KDIKRESVTL
+3458 KDIKRQSVTL
-3468 TWEPPLIDGGSR
+3468 TWEPPLIDGGAR

-3490 GNRKVFSNVDNKCTK
+3490 STRKVYSNVDNKCTK
-3505 TSYRITGLTEGL
+3505 TSYRITGLTEGA

-3530 VGQAVETL
+3530 IGQPAETE
-3538 DAVRTSEPPL
+3538 DCVKTSEPPL
-3548 SVGKVTLTEVTKTSA
+3548 SVGKVTLTEVTKTTA

-3586 PVGSEEWVVATITKT
+3586 PVGSEEWVVAATSKI

-3609 SAGHEYLFRVSAFN
+3609 SAGHEYLLRVSAFN

-3643 IEPRFKIAFNT
+3643 IEPRFKMRFNT
-3654 YSLQSGED
+3654 YSLPCGDD
-3662 LKIEIPV
+3662 LKIDISV
-3669 IGRPVP
+3669 LGRPVP
-3675 TVEWKKDG
+3675 KVEWKKDG
-3683 QALKETTRLNVCST
+3683 QALKETTRLNVTST
-3697 PSSTKLTIKDANKED
+3697 PSSTKLCIKDANKED
-3712 SGKYTLTATSSI
+3712 SGKYTVTATSSV

-3734 VLEKPGPPKGPI
+3734 ILDKPGPPTGPV
-3746 KIEEVS
+3746 KIDEVS
-3752 SNYVTLSWEP
+3752 SNYMCLSWEP
-3762 PEYTGGCQ
+3762 PQYTGGCQ

-3780 TTSTAWQIVSATI
+3780 TTTTAWQIVSATI

-3814 AENRYGKSSAIVS
+3814 AENRYGKSSAIISTAVI
-3827 SSVVAQYPF
+3827 AQYPF

-3841 PGAPVVSAAT
+3841 PGTPIISAAT

-3860 PPTNNGGSPVLG
+3860 APTNNGGSPILG

-3890 LLIPETRFKTTELE
+3890 LLIPDTRFKTTELE

-3923 ASKVSEST
+3923 VSKISEST

-3940 GTPDAIEITRNHV
+3940 GTPEAIEITRNLV

-3967 ITGYVIERK
+3967 ITGYVIERR

-3995 FTITGLTEDCVYEFR
+3995 FTLTGLTEDCVYEFR

-4021 RPSQGTGEITA
+4021 CPSESTGEITA
-4032 KDEIEAPGATM
+4032 KDEIEAPDATL
-4043 DSKFKDMTIV
+4043 DSKFKDLTV
-4053 KAGESFVID
+4053 VNAGETFIID

-4077 DGKEID
+4077 EGKEID
-4083 KTTPRMEVK
+4083 KTTPRMEIK
-4092 TSLTRT
+4092 TTLTRT
-4098 ILTVKDCIRV
+4098 ILTVKECIRV

-4123 KMIPVIVKVL
+4123 KMIPVNVKVL

-4153 YLHWSHPS
+4153 YLHWNHPS

-4236 SAPSTPESSAITRDS
+4236 SAPSNLEAGVVTRDS
-4251 IVLTWERPEN
+4251 IVLTWERPED

-4270 VLEKR
+4270 ILEKR
-4275 DKDGVRWT
+4275 DKDGIRWM
-4283 KCNKKRLTDLRFRCS
+4283 KCNKKRLNDLRFRCT
-4298 GLTEGHW
+4298 GLTEGHS
-4305 YEFRVAAENAAGVGK
+4305 YEFRVSAENAAGVGK
-4320 YSPSSE
+4320 PSAPSE
-4326 YIKACDAT
+4326 YIKACDAI

-4346 DHSSTTVSLCW
+4346 DHSSTTVSLSW
-4357 SRPIYDGGAPIQG
+4357 SRPIYDGGAQISG
-4370 YIVEVKE
+4370 YIVEMKE
-4377 AADDEWVICTPY
+4377 AADDEWIICTPY
-4389 TGVQATHYT
+4389 TGVQDTHYT
-4398 VKTLKENAEYNFRI
+4398 VKRLKENAEYNFRI
-4412 CAINCEG
+4412 CAVNCEG
-4419 VGEHVDLPGSVIAAE
+4419 VGEPVDLPVSVIAAE

-4460 LFVTIRGKPEPEVRW
+4460 LFVTIRGMPEPEVKW
-4475 SKADDTMNE
+4475 SKADGTLNE

-4501 VDRFDTGKYVLNL
+4501 VDRFDTGKYVLTL
-4514 ENLSGSKSAFI
+4514 ENLSGFKSAFI

-4588 NSYIVSDLQS
+4588 NSYIISDLQE

-4623 KVSEA
+4623 KVCEA
-4628 PLPPGKVVVV
+4628 PLPPGKIVVV

-4660 TNYLVEMQPKGDDK
+4660 TNYIVEMQPKGEDK
-4674 WTVCSEIKALEA
+4674 WTVCSEVKALEA
-4686 TIDGLVKGEEYS
+4686 TIDGLATGEEYA
-4698 FRVIAVNDKGR
+4698 FRVIAVNDKGK
-4709 SDPKPL
+4709 SDAKPL
-4715 ANPVVVKDITSEP
+4715 ATPVVVKDITMEP
-4728 IIKLLF
+4728 IINLLF
-4734 NTYSVKAGD
+4734 DTYSVKAGD
-4743 DLKIDVPFIG
+4743 DLKIDVPFRG
-4753 RPQPEVS
+4753 RPQPEAS
-4760 WKKDGQALKQT
+4760 WKKDGQLLKQT

-4783 KIVIK
+4783 KILIK
-4788 DAAKEDSGKYEI
+4788 DATKDDVGKYEI

-4814 VLILDKPGPPS
+4814 VIILDKPGPPS
-4825 NIKFD
+4825 NIKVD
-4830 EISAD
+4830 EVSAD
-4835 FICLS
+4835 FISLS
-4840 WDSPAYDGGCQI
+4840 WDPPTYEGGCQI

-4886 GVEYQFRIAAE
+4886 GTEYQFRIAAE
-4897 NRYGKSSAI
+4897 NRYGKSHAI
-4906 DSTPVVAQYPF
+4906 DSAPVVAQYPF

-4925 LGVTQATKYGM
+4925 LHVAHATKYGM
-4936 LVEWG
+4936 LVVWG

-4969 NRGLLTENQ
+4969 NRALLAENQ

-4989 YHFRV
+4989 YQFRV
-4994 YAENIAGIGPCTK
+4994 YAENLAGIGPCTK
-5007 ACEPVAARD
+5007 ASDAVAARD
-5016 PCEPPV
+5016 PCEPPR

-5035 LFWEKPEYDG
+5035 LFWDKPEYDSSAK
-5045 GVKITG
+5045 VTG

-5059 PKGRWLKC
+5059 PNGRWLKC

-5090 HVIARNSADL
+5090 HVIAKNSAEL
-5100 LSVPSENTGPVTV
+5100 LSAPSESTGPVTV

-5119 PTIILDDKFRQ
+5119 PTIILEDKLRQ

-5136 GEIIQIDAEITGRP
+5136 GEILRIDAEITGRP

-5162 IEAKAR
+5162 IQAKAR
-5168 CEITSTNFTTT
+5168 CEITSTNFATT

-5234 ITWGPPQENGG
+5234 ISWGPPQENGG
-5245 AEIMYYIVEKRETS
+5245 AEIMHYIVEKRETS

-5290 RGVNKYGEGEALE
+5290 RGVNKYGDGEALE
-5303 SEPSKAMDPFT
+5303 SDPTKAMDPFT

-5320 GVEVTSVT
+5320 NVQVTSVT
-5328 SEAMTICWERPVSD
+5328 SEAMTICWERPISD

-5365 NKKPVYDLRVKASH
+5365 NKKPVYDLRVKASR
-5379 LREGCEYEY
+5379 LREGSEYEY
-5388 RVFAENSAGLS
+5388 RVFAENAAGLS

-5430 TTVTLS
+5430 STVTLS

-5446 PVTGYRVEYRKS
+5446 PVTGYRVEYRKTL
-5458 FDDEWFVGVQ
+5458 DDEWIVGVQ

-5478 GLTPGTEYVFVV
+5478 KLTPGAEYVFVV

-5495 IGASEPSPETDK
+5495 IGVSEPSPESDK
-5507 QVAKEREE
+5507 QIAKEREE
-5515 EPVFE
+5515 EPVFDI
-5520 VSDEMRKT
+5520 SNEMRKT
-5528 LIVRDGSSFTMTVPF
+5528 LIVKDGSSFTMTVPF
-5543 RGKPIPSVSWTKPDV
+5543 RGKPIPTVTWTKPDV

-5567 TTDTFTSITLERATR
+5567 TTDTFTSITLEKATR
-5582 DDSGKYTITLSSVAG
+5582 NDSGKYTVTLSSVAG
-5597 TASLTL
+5597 TSSLAL
-5603 SVRVLDSPGPPS
+5603 NVRVLDSPGAPAR
-5615 YVGVKEVTRTSAT
+5615 VEVKDVTKTSAT

-5639 GPVKNYLIDIREAS
+5639 GPVKNYLVDIREAS

-5660 TDTCHRLTYKVTDLR
+5660 TDTCHRLTYKVTDLK
-5675 EGEIYYFRVTG
+5675 EGEVYYFRVTG
-5686 ENEYGIGLPAETK
+5686 ENEYGVGVSAETK
-5699 EGTKISGTEMIV
+5699 EGTKITGTELLL
-5711 GNIKSTYCKL
+5711 CKI